1 MNYKK
6 LMMFTMFLLSLSSYG
21 EIRIKENGVYK
32 DSLKNQN
39 SIRLVGNP
47 VHTGYGVKT
56 GVIFDFMKKSE
67 DTKTQPDIIKN
78 KNISLKD
85 AKFTLLGDISNYPNS
100 HRVGIIENS
109 KITFEKG
116 KNYNIKDDPSADF
129 GNKMEVKFGKMIL
142 KNSQI
147 IDEDKATNIEVNAD
161 PNDPEYDGALF
172 FAQKNPKNLTSLSIE
187 RDFPAPLGVYDIKL
201 NGDIKVK
208 FSVVNP
214 SNQKGPGI
222 FHGEGSNPVLKFG
235 KNTRSKFRDL
245 DIFGTPGVDAK
256 GMLFGDVKDIHT
268 IFDEG
273 SEVEMESLSST
284 GANIRFNGGKVKIHS
299 SVNYLNIEAKIFD
312 IGSGII
318 KGKAIFDLKGGAIQ
332 NAESTGIL
340 TANDRD
346 EAKSH
351 HIIDLEM
358 LPESKVDVGMI
369 LNGNVYDNE
378 NPSKILT
385 TILKPEEN
393 RATFRLQFD
402 NNTKLYLK
410 YVNEADLTMKQG
422 SHLYMYREGEE
433 NQKLNS
439 TNKGNPVEMRGKLK
453 LENVNLHFRVNM
465 KDQLSDK
472 MVVKHNTISGTG
484 GTIYVKNSGSTDTT
498 GREKVVLIEAKKGVD
513 SGVKFRLANSVEIGA
528 YEYVLD
534 NSLVGSGR
542 DYYLIGE
549 KAHFIPDVPSNV
561 KNDVPTL
568 LKPGNMKTQKGVS
581 GNSINLQNSNV
592 EISPINS
599 KKYTAELTQG
609 NINLTNSTLWVEQ
622 GRGLKLKNTPI
633 NIKNSSMV
641 INTKDTNSGV
651 KIDAETSTEAILKIE
666 RKNAISNV
674 NHRDLF
680 VNGTFKVIGNKT
692 TPNAITLGKNTVT
705 QIYNPKGDT
714 ALDLRNTSMKIEDGA
729 KLYLE
734 GKRALNSKNSNI
746 SGKGIFHIKGDIIH
760 EGDNGVNLTFEK
772 GSFVESSSIQFDE
785 SNVGSSLRF
794 KSGSELRIS
803 NLSNAKMTFDKGS
816 RIFLY
821 TSKQESEEI
830 RNGDANKSIDQV
842 INEVTLGNN
851 ANTVTLTGVVE
862 MNDVDIYTRVN
873 LKDNLGDHIVV
884 DGDKG
889 LLKGTGATL
898 HLRNTGSLEV
908 DSINR
913 SIRFFTG
920 KLADGFVWKVANPL
934 EVGAYIYDTT
944 LSQTKDDKGITR
956 VTFNLQEKR
965 RRKAKLTSTAMGF
978 MENTYADY
986 FQELGTVDDVFKG
999 MSNIEFTKKDSVW
1012 AKVGGTTLETKEGF
1026 KSNAKSVFVGF
1037 DRQIGQIEDLH
1048 AGVFLGNT
1056 SSSKKYN
1063 IYSGDGKS
1071 EIFHGGAY
1079 LSYRSMLG
1087 DGDFI
1092 LKYSKGKTEYS
1103 VLDTVGD
1110 KISNKYDYSSK
1121 MAAFRFGKKLYPF
1134 SKENLYIEP
1143 AIQVSYGEIDNV
1155 NSTASNG
1162 LNTKI
1167 KTIRTWTTGGDV
1179 KLGFKTNALNTYV
1192 KAGVSKE
1199 FLGDTDFLFNTSG
1212 DERRQVDKGIVT
1224 FGAGL
1229 EYHIGDHSISL
1240 EVVRKESNLLKDFYQ
1255 ASIGYQYKF

>member
-21 EIRIKENGVYK
+21 EIRIKENEVYK

-56 GVIFDFMKKSE
+56 GIIFDFMKKSE
-67 DTKTQPDIIKN
+67 DTKTQPDIIRN

-85 AKFTLLGDISNYPNS
+85 AKFALIGDISNYPNS

-116 KNYNIKDDPSADF
+116 KDYNIKDDPSSEF
-129 GNKMEVKFGKMIL
+129 GNKMEIKFGKVIL

-147 IDEDKATNIEVNAD
+147 IDEDKATNIEINNN
-161 PNDPEYDGALF
+161 PNGPEYGEL
-172 FAQKNPKNLTSLSIE
+172 FAQKNPKNLTGFIIE
-187 RDFPAPLGVYDIKL
+187 RDFPAPLGVYDIKI
-201 NGDIKVK
+201 NGDIKLAITT
-208 FSVVNP
+208 VNP
-214 SNQKGPGI
+214 SNQRG
-222 FHGEGSNPVLKFG
+222 HNLYYGEGATPVLKFG
-235 KNTRSKFRDL
+235 KNTRSKFRTL
-245 DIFGTPGVDAK
+245 EAFAMPGFDAK
-256 GMLFGDVKDIHT
+256 GMVYGDVRDTHV

-273 SEVEMESLSST
+273 SEVEMQDLSVGST
-284 GANIRFNGGKVKIHS
+284 NVIFNGGKVKMHGT
-299 SVNYLNIEAKIFD
+299 VNYLNIETKILENTA
-312 IGSGII
+312 GII
-318 KGKAIFDLKGGAIQ
+318 KGKAVFDLKGGSIE
-332 NAESTGIL
+332 NSESTNFF
-340 TANDRD
+340 TASDRS
-346 EAKSH
+346 ESLSH
-351 HIIDLEM
+351 HLIDLEM

-369 LNGNVYDNE
+369 LNGNDYDNE
-378 NPSKILT
+378 NPSKIFT
-385 TILKPEEN
+385 TILKPEED
-393 RATFRLQFD
+393 RAPFRLQFD

-410 YVNEADLTMKQG
+410 YVNESDLTMKQG
-422 SHLYMYREGEE
+422 SHLYMYREAEE

-453 LENVNLHFRVNM
+453 LENANLHFRVNM
-465 KDQLSDK
+465 KDKLSDK

-513 SGVKFRLANSVEIGA
+513 SGVKFRLANNVEIGA

-542 DYYLIGE
+542 EYYLIGE
-549 KAHFIPDVPSNV
+549 KAHIIPDVPSNV
-561 KNDVPTL
+561 KNDVPAL
-568 LKPGNMKTQKGVS
+568 SKPSMKTQKGVS
-581 GNSINLQNSNV
+581 GNSINLQNSNL
-592 EISPINS
+592 EILPINS
-599 KKYTAELTQG
+599 KNYTAELTQG
-609 NINLTNSTLWVEQ
+609 NINLTNSTLWIEQ

-651 KIDAETSTEAILKIE
+651 KIDAETSTGAILKVE
-666 RKNAISNV
+666 RTSANANA

-680 VNGTFKVIGNKT
+680 VNGTFKIIGNKT

-729 KLYLE
+729 KLYLD

-746 SGKGIFHIKGDIIH
+746 SGKGVFHIKGDMIH
-760 EGDNGVNLTFEK
+760 EGDNGVNLTLEN
-772 GSFVESSSIQFDE
+772 GSFIESSSIQFDE

-816 RIFLY
+816 RVFLY
-821 TSKQESEEI
+821 TSNQEAEEI
-830 RNGDANKSIDQV
+830 KNGDANKSIDQV
-842 INEVTLGNN
+842 INSITLGNN

-862 MNDVDIYTRVN
+862 MNDIDIYTRVN
-873 LKDNLGDHIVV
+873 LKDNLGDHIVI

-908 DSINR
+908 DNISR
-913 SIRFFTG
+913 SVRFFTG
-920 KLADGFVWKVANPL
+920 KLADGFVWKVAHPL
-934 EVGAYIYDTT
+934 EVGAYVYDTT

-956 VTFNLQEKR
+956 VTFNLKEQR
-965 RRKAKLTSTAMGF
+965 RRQAKLTSTAKGF

-1012 AKVGGTTLETKEGF
+1012 AKVSGTTLETKEGF
-1026 KSNAKSVFVGF
+1026 KSNAKSVYVGF

-1048 AGVFLGNT
+1048 AGIFLGNT
-1056 SSSKKYN
+1056 SASKKYD

-1071 EIFHGGAY
+1071 QIFHGGAY

-1092 LKYSKGKTEYS
+1092 LKYSKGKTEYG

-1121 MAAFRFGKKLYPF
+1121 MAAFRFGRKFYPF

-1212 DERRQVDKGIVT
+1212 DERRQVDKGIAT

>member
-21 EIRIKENGVYK
+21 EIRIKENEVYK

-56 GVIFDFMKKSE
+56 GIIFDFMKKSE
-67 DTKTQPDIIKN
+67 DTKTQPDIIRN

-85 AKFTLLGDISNYPNS
+85 AKFALIGDISNYPNS

-116 KNYNIKDDPSADF
+116 KDYNIKDDSSSEF
-129 GNKMEVKFGKMIL
+129 GNKMEIKFGKVIL

-147 IDEDKATNIEVNAD
+147 IDEDKATNIEIYNN
-161 PNDPEYDGALF
+161 PNGPEYGEL
-172 FAQKNPKNLTSLSIE
+172 FAQKNPKNLTGFIIE
-187 RDFPAPLGVYDIKL
+187 RDFPAPLGVYDIKI
-201 NGDIKVK
+201 NGDIKLDITT
-208 FSVVNP
+208 VNSSNPRGP
-214 SNQKGPGI
+214 SLYY
-222 FHGEGSNPVLKFG
+222 GEGATPVLKFG
-235 KNTRSKFRDL
+235 KNTRSKFRTL
-245 DIFGTPGVDAK
+245 EAFAMPGFDAK
-256 GMLFGDVKDIHT
+256 GMVYGDVRDTHV

-273 SEVEMESLSST
+273 SEVEMQDLSVGST
-284 GANIRFNGGKVKIHS
+284 NVIFNGGKVKMHGT
-299 SVNYLNIEAKIFD
+299 VNYLNIETKILENTA
-312 IGSGII
+312 GII
-318 KGKAIFDLKGGAIQ
+318 KGKAVFDLKGGSIE
-332 NAESTGIL
+332 NSESANFF
-340 TANDRD
+340 TASDRS
-346 EAKSH
+346 ESLSH
-351 HIIDLEM
+351 HLIDLEM

-369 LNGNVYDNE
+369 LNGNDYDNE
-378 NPSKILT
+378 NPSKIFT
-385 TILKPEEN
+385 TNLKPEED
-393 RATFRLQFD
+393 RAPFRLQFD

-410 YVNEADLTMKQG
+410 YVNESDLTMKQG
-422 SHLYMYREGEE
+422 SHLYMYREAEE

-453 LENVNLHFRVNM
+453 LENANLHFRVNM
-465 KDQLSDK
+465 KDKLSDK

-513 SGVKFRLANSVEIGA
+513 SGVKFRLANNVEIGA

-542 DYYLIGE
+542 EYYLIGE
-549 KAHFIPDVPSNV
+549 KAHIIPDVPSNV
-561 KNDVPTL
+561 KNDVPAL
-568 LKPGNMKTQKGVS
+568 SKPSMKTQKGVS
-581 GNSINLQNSNV
+581 GNSINLQNSNL
-592 EISPINS
+592 EILPINS
-599 KKYTAELTQG
+599 KNYTAELTQG

-651 KIDAETSTEAILKIE
+651 KIDAETSTGAILKIE

-729 KLYLE
+729 KLYLD

-746 SGKGIFHIKGDIIH
+746 SGKGVFHIKGDMIH
-760 EGDNGVNLTFEK
+760 EGDNGVNLTFEN
-772 GSFVESSSIQFDE
+772 GSFIESSSIQFDE

-816 RIFLY
+816 RVFLY
-821 TSKQESEEI
+821 TSNQEAEEI
-830 RNGDANKSIDQV
+830 KNGDANKSIDQV
-842 INEVTLGNN
+842 INGITLGNN
-851 ANTVTLTGVVE
+851 ANTVTLIGVVE

-873 LKDNLGDHIVV
+873 LKDNLGDHIVI

-889 LLKGTGATL
+889 LLRGTGATL
-898 HLRNTGSLEV
+898 HRRNTGSLEV
-908 DSINR
+908 DNISR
-913 SIRFFTG
+913 SVRFFTG
-920 KLADGFVWKVANPL
+920 KLADGFVWKVAHPL
-934 EVGAYIYDTT
+934 EVGAYVYDTT

-956 VTFNLQEKR
+956 VTFNLKEQR
-965 RRKAKLTSTAMGF
+965 RRQAKLTSTAKGF

-1026 KSNAKSVFVGF
+1026 KSNAKSVYVGF

-1048 AGVFLGNT
+1048 AGIFLGNT
-1056 SSSKKYN
+1056 SASKKYD

-1071 EIFHGGAY
+1071 QIFHGGAY

-1121 MAAFRFGKKLYPF
+1121 MAAFRFGRKFYPF

-1212 DERRQVDKGIVT
+1212 DERRQVDKGIAT

>member
-21 EIRIKENGVYK
+21 EIRIKENEVYK

-67 DTKTQPDIIKN
+67 DTKTQPDIIRN

-85 AKFTLLGDISNYPNS
+85 AKFALIGDISNYPNS

-116 KNYNIKDDPSADF
+116 KDYNIKDIPSSEF
-129 GNKMEVKFGKMIL
+129 GNKMEIKFGKVIL

-147 IDEDKATNIEVNAD
+147 IDEDKATNIEINNN
-161 PNDPEYDGALF
+161 PNGPEYGGEL
-172 FAQKNPKNLTSLSIE
+172 FAQKNPKNLTGFIIE
-187 RDFPAPLGVYDIKL
+187 RDFPAPLGVYDIKI
-201 NGDIKVK
+201 NGDIKLDITT
-208 FSVVNP
+208 VNP
-214 SNQKGPGI
+214 SNQRGPSLYY
-222 FHGEGSNPVLKFG
+222 GEGATPVLKFG
-235 KNTRSKFRDL
+235 KNTRSKFRTL
-245 DIFGTPGVDAK
+245 QAFAMPGFDAK
-256 GMLFGDVKDIHT
+256 GMVYGDVRDTHV

-273 SEVEMESLSST
+273 SEVEMEDLDVAGT
-284 GANIRFNGGKVKIHS
+284 NVIFNGGKVKIHS
-299 SVNYLNIEAKIFD
+299 SVNYLNIETRILENTA
-312 IGSGII
+312 GII
-318 KGKAIFDLKGGAIQ
+318 KGKAVFDLKGGSIE
-332 NAESTGIL
+332 NSESANFL
-340 TANDRD
+340 TASDRS
-346 EAKSH
+346 EALSH
-351 HIIDLEM
+351 HLIDLEM
-358 LPESKVDVGMI
+358 LPESKVDIGMI
-369 LNGNVYDNE
+369 LNGNDYDSE
-378 NPSKILT
+378 NPSKIFT
-385 TILKPEEN
+385 TNLKPEED
-393 RATFRLQFD
+393 RAPFRLQFD

-410 YVNEADLTMKQG
+410 YVNESDLTMKQG

-433 NQKLNS
+433 NEKLSS

-453 LENVNLHFRVNM
+453 LENANLHFRVNM

-472 MVVKHNTISGTG
+472 MIVKHNTISGTG

-513 SGVKFRLANSVEIGA
+513 SGVKFRLANNVEIGA

-542 DYYLIGE
+542 EYYLIGE
-549 KAHFIPDVPSNV
+549 KAHIIPDVPSNV
-561 KNDVPTL
+561 KNDVPAL
-568 LKPGNMKTQKGVS
+568 SKPSMKTQKGVS
-581 GNSINLQNSNV
+581 GNSINLQNSNL
-592 EISPINS
+592 EILPINS
-599 KKYTAELTQG
+599 KNYTAELTQG

-651 KIDAETSTEAILKIE
+651 KIDAETSTGAILKIE

-816 RIFLY
+816 RVFLY
-821 TSKQESEEI
+821 TSNQEAEEI
-830 RNGDANKSIDQV
+830 KNGDANKSIDQV
-842 INEVTLGNN
+842 INGITLGNN

-862 MNDVDIYTRVN
+862 MNDVDIYTRIN
-873 LKDNLGDHIVV
+873 LKDNLGDHIVI

-908 DSINR
+908 DNISR
-913 SIRFFTG
+913 SVRFFTG
-920 KLADGFVWKVANPL
+920 KLADGFVWKVAHPL
-934 EVGAYIYDTT
+934 EVGAYVYDTT

-956 VTFNLQEKR
+956 VTFNLKEQR
-965 RRKAKLTSTAMGF
+965 RRQAKLTSTAKGF

-1026 KSNAKSVFVGF
+1026 KSNAKSVYVGF

-1048 AGVFLGNT
+1048 AGIFLGNT
-1056 SSSKKYN
+1056 SASKKYD

-1071 EIFHGGAY
+1071 QIFHGGAY

-1092 LKYSKGKTEYS
+1092 LKYSKGKTEYG

-1121 MAAFRFGKKLYPF
+1121 MVAFRFGKKLYPF

-1143 AIQVSYGEIDNV
+1143 AIQVSYGEINNV

-1240 EVVRKESNLLKDFYQ
+1240 EIVRKESNLLKDFYQ

>member
-21 EIRIKENGVYK
+21 KIRIKENEVYK

-39 SIRLVGNP
+39 NIRLVGNP
-47 VHTGYGVKT
+47 VYVGYGVKT

-67 DTKTQPDIIKN
+67 DTKTQPDIIRN

-85 AKFTLLGDISNYPNS
+85 AKFALIGDISNYPNS

-116 KNYNIKDDPSADF
+116 KDYNIKDIPSSEF
-129 GNKMEVKFGKMIL
+129 GNKMEIKFGKVIL

-147 IDEDKATNIEVNAD
+147 IDEDKATNIEINNN
-161 PNDPEYDGALF
+161 PNGPEYGGEL
-172 FAQKNPKNLTSLSIE
+172 FAQKNPKNLTGFIIE
-187 RDFPAPLGVYDIKL
+187 RDFPAPLGVYDIKI
-201 NGDIKVK
+201 NGDIKLDITT
-208 FSVVNP
+208 VNP
-214 SNQKGPGI
+214 SNQRG
-222 FHGEGSNPVLKFG
+222 HNLYYGEGATPVLKFG
-235 KNTRSKFRDL
+235 KNTRSKFRTL
-245 DIFGTPGVDAK
+245 QAFAMPGFDAK
-256 GMLFGDVKDIHT
+256 GMVYGDVRDTHV

-273 SEVEMESLSST
+273 SEVEMEDLDVAGT
-284 GANIRFNGGKVKIHS
+284 NVIFNGGKVKIHS
-299 SVNYLNIEAKIFD
+299 SVNYLNIETRILENTA
-312 IGSGII
+312 GII
-318 KGKAIFDLKGGAIQ
+318 KGKAVFDLKGGSIE
-332 NAESTGIL
+332 NSESANFL
-340 TANDRD
+340 TASDRS
-346 EAKSH
+346 EALSH
-351 HIIDLEM
+351 HLIDLEM
-358 LPESKVDVGMI
+358 LPESKVDIGMI
-369 LNGNVYDNE
+369 LNGNDYDSE
-378 NPSKILT
+378 NPSKIFT
-385 TILKPEEN
+385 TNLKPEED
-393 RATFRLQFD
+393 RAPFRLQFD

-410 YVNEADLTMKQG
+410 YVNESDLTMKQG

-433 NQKLNS
+433 NEKLSS

-453 LENVNLHFRVNM
+453 LENANLHFRVNM

-472 MVVKHNTISGTG
+472 MIVKHNTISGTG

-542 DYYLIGE
+542 EYYLIGE
-549 KAHFIPDVPSNV
+549 KAHIIPDVPSNV

-568 LKPGNMKTQKGVS
+568 LKPGNIKTQKGVS
-581 GNSINLQNSNV
+581 GNSINLQNNNL
-592 EISPINS
+592 EILPINS
-599 KKYTAELTQG
+599 KNYTAELTGG

-633 NIKNSSMV
+633 TIKDSAML

-651 KIDAETSTEAILKIE
+651 KIDAETSTGAILKVE
-666 RKNAISNV
+666 RTSANANA

-705 QIYNPKGDT
+705 QIYNPKGDI

-729 KLYLE
+729 KLYLD

-746 SGKGIFHIKGDIIH
+746 SGKGVFHIKGDMIH
-760 EGDNGVNLTFEK
+760 EGDNGVNLTLEN
-772 GSFVESSSIQFDE
+772 GSFIESSSIQFDE

-816 RIFLY
+816 RVFLY
-821 TSKQESEEI
+821 TSNQEAEEI
-830 RNGDANKSIDQV
+830 KNGDANKKIDQI
-842 INEVTLGNN
+842 INGITLGNN

-873 LKDNLGDHIVV
+873 LKDNLGDHIVI

-908 DSINR
+908 DNISR
-913 SIRFFTG
+913 SVRFFTG
-920 KLADGFVWKVANPL
+920 KLADGFVWKVAHPL
-934 EVGAYIYDTT
+934 EVGAYVYDTT

-956 VTFNLQEKR
+956 VTFNLKEQR
-965 RRKAKLTSTAMGF
+965 RRQAKLTSTAKGF

-1026 KSNAKSVFVGF
+1026 KSNAKSVYVGF
-1037 DRQIGQIEDLH
+1037 DRQIGQIENLH
-1048 AGVFLGNT
+1048 AGIFLGNT
-1056 SSSKKYN
+1056 SASKKYD

-1071 EIFHGGAY
+1071 QIFHGGAY

-1092 LKYSKGKTEYS
+1092 LKYSKGKTEYG

-1199 FLGDTDFLFNTSG
+1199 FLEDTDFLFNTSG

-1240 EVVRKESNLLKDFYQ
+1240 EIVRKESNLLKDFYQ

>member
-21 EIRIKENGVYK
+21 EIRIKENEVYK

-56 GVIFDFMKKSE
+56 GIIFDFMKKSE
-67 DTKTQPDIIKN
+67 DTKTQPDIIRN

-85 AKFTLLGDISNYPNS
+85 AKFALIGDISNYPNS

-116 KNYNIKDDPSADF
+116 KDYNIKDDPSSEF
-129 GNKMEVKFGKMIL
+129 GNKMEIKFGKVIL

-147 IDEDKATNIEVNAD
+147 IDEDKATNIEINNN
-161 PNDPEYDGALF
+161 PNGPEYGEL
-172 FAQKNPKNLTSLSIE
+172 FAQKNPKNLTGFIIE
-187 RDFPAPLGVYDIKL
+187 RDFPAPLGVYDIKI
-201 NGDIKVK
+201 NGDIKLAITT
-208 FSVVNP
+208 VNP
-214 SNQKGPGI
+214 SNQRG
-222 FHGEGSNPVLKFG
+222 HNLYYGEGATPVLKFG
-235 KNTRSKFRDL
+235 KNTRSKFRTL
-245 DIFGTPGVDAK
+245 EAFAMPGFDAK
-256 GMLFGDVKDIHT
+256 GMVYGDVRDTHV

-273 SEVEMESLSST
+273 SEVEMQDLSVGST
-284 GANIRFNGGKVKIHS
+284 NVIFNGGKVKIHS
-299 SVNYLNIEAKIFD
+299 SVNYLNIETRILENTA
-312 IGSGII
+312 GII
-318 KGKAIFDLKGGAIQ
+318 KGKAVFDLKGGSIE
-332 NAESTGIL
+332 NSESTNFF
-340 TANDRD
+340 TASDRS
-346 EAKSH
+346 ESLSH
-351 HIIDLEM
+351 HLIDLEM

-369 LNGNVYDNE
+369 LNGNDYDSE
-378 NPSKILT
+378 NPSKIFT
-385 TILKPEEN
+385 TNLKPEED
-393 RATFRLQFD
+393 RAPFRLQFD

-410 YVNEADLTMKQG
+410 YVNESDLTMKQG
-422 SHLYMYREGEE
+422 SHLYMYREAEE

-453 LENVNLHFRVNM
+453 LENANLHFRVNM
-465 KDQLSDK
+465 KDKLSDK

-513 SGVKFRLANSVEIGA
+513 SGVKFRLANNVEIGA

-542 DYYLIGE
+542 EYYLIGE
-549 KAHFIPDVPSNV
+549 KAHIIPDVPSNV
-561 KNDVPTL
+561 KNDVPAL
-568 LKPGNMKTQKGVS
+568 SKPSMKTQKGVS
-581 GNSINLQNSNV
+581 GNSINLQNSNL
-592 EISPINS
+592 EILPINS
-599 KKYTAELTQG
+599 KNYTAELTQG

-651 KIDAETSTEAILKIE
+651 KIDAETSTGAILKVE
-666 RKNAISNV
+666 RTSANANA

-729 KLYLE
+729 KLYLD

-746 SGKGIFHIKGDIIH
+746 SGKGVFHIKGDMIH

-816 RIFLY
+816 RVFLY
-821 TSKQESEEI
+821 TSNQEAEEI
-830 RNGDANKSIDQV
+830 KNGDANKSIDQV
-842 INEVTLGNN
+842 INSITLGNN

-873 LKDNLGDHIVV
+873 LKDNLGDHIVI

-908 DSINR
+908 DNISR
-913 SIRFFTG
+913 SVRFFTG
-920 KLADGFVWKVANPL
+920 KLADGFVWKVAHPL
-934 EVGAYIYDTT
+934 EVGAYVYDTT

-956 VTFNLQEKR
+956 VTFNLKEQR
-965 RRKAKLTSTAMGF
+965 RRQAKLTSTAKGF

-1026 KSNAKSVFVGF
+1026 KSNAKSVYVGF

-1048 AGVFLGNT
+1048 AGIFLGNT
-1056 SSSKKYN
+1056 SASKKYD

-1071 EIFHGGAY
+1071 QIFHGGAY
-1079 LSYRSMLG
+1079 LSYRSVLG

-1092 LKYSKGKTEYS
+1092 LKYSKGKTEYG

-1121 MAAFRFGKKLYPF
+1121 MAAFRFGRKFYPF

-1167 KTIRTWTTGGDV
+1167 KTIRTWTTGGDI

-1212 DERRQVDKGIVT
+1212 DERRQVDKGIAT

>member
-21 EIRIKENGVYK
+21 EIRIKENEVYK

-56 GVIFDFMKKSE
+56 GIIFDFMKKSE
-67 DTKTQPDIIKN
+67 DTKTQPDIIRN

-85 AKFTLLGDISNYPNS
+85 AKFALIGDISNYPNS

-116 KNYNIKDDPSADF
+116 KDYNIKDNSSAEF
-129 GNKMEVKFGKMIL
+129 GNKMEIKFGKVIL

-147 IDEDKATNIEVNAD
+147 IDEDKATNIEINNN
-161 PNDPEYDGALF
+161 PNGPEYGGEL
-172 FAQKNPKNLTSLSIE
+172 FAQKNPKNLTGFIIE
-187 RDFPAPLGVYDIKL
+187 RDFPAPLGVYDIKI
-201 NGDIKVK
+201 NGDIKLAITT
-208 FSVVNP
+208 VNP
-214 SNQKGPGI
+214 SNQRG
-222 FHGEGSNPVLKFG
+222 HNLYYGEGATPVLKFG
-235 KNTRSKFRDL
+235 KNTRSKFRTL
-245 DIFGTPGVDAK
+245 EAFAMPGFDAK
-256 GMLFGDVKDIHT
+256 GMVYGDVRDTHV

-273 SEVEMESLSST
+273 SEVEMQDLSVGST
-284 GANIRFNGGKVKIHS
+284 NVIFNGGKVKMHGT
-299 SVNYLNIEAKIFD
+299 VNYLNIETKILENTA
-312 IGSGII
+312 GII
-318 KGKAIFDLKGGAIQ
+318 KGKAVFDLKGGSIE
-332 NAESTGIL
+332 NSESTNFF
-340 TANDRD
+340 TASDRS
-346 EAKSH
+346 ESLSH
-351 HIIDLEM
+351 HLIDLEM

-369 LNGNVYDNE
+369 LNGNDYDNE

-385 TILKPEEN
+385 TILKPEED
-393 RATFRLQFD
+393 RAPFRLQFD

-410 YVNEADLTMKQG
+410 YVNESDLTMKQG
-422 SHLYMYREGEE
+422 SHLYMYREAEE

-453 LENVNLHFRVNM
+453 LENANLHFRVNM
-465 KDQLSDK
+465 KDKLSDK

-513 SGVKFRLANSVEIGA
+513 SGVKFRLANNVEIGA

-542 DYYLIGE
+542 EYYLIGE
-549 KAHFIPDVPSNV
+549 KAHIIPDVPSNV
-561 KNDVPTL
+561 KNDVPAL
-568 LKPGNMKTQKGVS
+568 SKPSMKTQKGVS
-581 GNSINLQNSNV
+581 GNSINLQNSNL
-592 EISPINS
+592 EILPINS
-599 KKYTAELTQG
+599 KNYTAELTQG

-651 KIDAETSTEAILKIE
+651 KIDAETSTGAILKVE
-666 RKNAISNV
+666 RTSANANA

-729 KLYLE
+729 KLYLD

-746 SGKGIFHIKGDIIH
+746 SGKGVFHIKGDMIH
-760 EGDNGVNLTFEK
+760 EGDNGVNLTLEN
-772 GSFVESSSIQFDE
+772 GSFIESSSIQFDE

-816 RIFLY
+816 RVFLY
-821 TSKQESEEI
+821 TSNQEAEEI
-830 RNGDANKSIDQV
+830 KNGDANKSIDQV
-842 INEVTLGNN
+842 INGITLGNN

-873 LKDNLGDHIVV
+873 LKDNLGDHIVI

-908 DSINR
+908 DNISR
-913 SIRFFTG
+913 SVRFFTG
-920 KLADGFVWKVANPL
+920 KLADGFVWKVAHPL
-934 EVGAYIYDTT
+934 EVGAYVYDTT

-956 VTFNLQEKR
+956 VTFNLKEQR
-965 RRKAKLTSTAMGF
+965 RRQAKLTSTAKGF

-1026 KSNAKSVFVGF
+1026 KSNAKSVYVGF

-1048 AGVFLGNT
+1048 AGIFLGNT
-1056 SSSKKYN
+1056 SASKKYD

-1071 EIFHGGAY
+1071 QIFHGGAY

-1092 LKYSKGKTEYS
+1092 LKYSKGKTEYG

-1121 MAAFRFGKKLYPF
+1121 MAAFRFGRKFYPF

-1212 DERRQVDKGIVT
+1212 DERRQVDKGIAT

>member
-116 KNYNIKDDPSADF
+116 KNYNIKDDPSSEF
-129 GNKMEVKFGKMIL
+129 GNKIEIKFGKVIL

-147 IDEDKATNIEVNAD
+147 IDEDKATNIEINNN
-161 PNDPEYDGALF
+161 PNGPEYGEL
-172 FAQKNPKNLTSLSIE
+172 FAQKNPKNLTGFIIE
-187 RDFPAPLGVYDIKL
+187 RDFPAPLGVYDIKI
-201 NGDIKVK
+201 NGDIKLAITT
-208 FSVVNP
+208 VNP
-214 SNQKGPGI
+214 SNQRG
-222 FHGEGSNPVLKFG
+222 HNLYYGEGATPVLKFG
-235 KNTRSKFRDL
+235 KNTRSKFRTL
-245 DIFGTPGVDAK
+245 EAFAMPGFDAK
-256 GMLFGDVKDIHT
+256 GMVYGDVRDTHV

-273 SEVEMESLSST
+273 SEVEMQDLSVGST
-284 GANIRFNGGKVKIHS
+284 NVIFNGGKVKMHGT
-299 SVNYLNIEAKIFD
+299 VNYLNIETKILENTA
-312 IGSGII
+312 GII
-318 KGKAIFDLKGGAIQ
+318 KGKAVFDLKGGSIE
-332 NAESTGIL
+332 NSESTNFF
-340 TANDRD
+340 TASDRS
-346 EAKSH
+346 ESLSH
-351 HIIDLEM
+351 HLIDLEM

-369 LNGNVYDNE
+369 LNGNDYDNE

-385 TILKPEEN
+385 TNLKPEED
-393 RATFRLQFD
+393 RAPFRLQFD

-410 YVNEADLTMKQG
+410 YVNESDLTMKQG
-422 SHLYMYREGEE
+422 SHLYMYREAEE

-453 LENVNLHFRVNM
+453 LENANLHFRVNM
-465 KDQLSDK
+465 KDKLSDK

-513 SGVKFRLANSVEIGA
+513 SGVKFRLANNVEIGA

-542 DYYLIGE
+542 EYYLIGE
-549 KAHFIPDVPSNV
+549 KAHIIPDVPSNV
-561 KNDVPTL
+561 KNDVPAL
-568 LKPGNMKTQKGVS
+568 SKPSMKTQKGVS
-581 GNSINLQNSNV
+581 GNSINLQNSNL
-592 EISPINS
+592 EILPINS
-599 KKYTAELTQG
+599 KNYTAELTQG

-651 KIDAETSTEAILKIE
+651 KIDAETSTGAILKVE
-666 RKNAISNV
+666 RTSANANA

-729 KLYLE
+729 KLYLD

-746 SGKGIFHIKGDIIH
+746 SGKGVFHIKGDMIH
-760 EGDNGVNLTFEK
+760 EGDNGVNLTLEN
-772 GSFVESSSIQFDE
+772 GSFIESSSIQFDE

-816 RIFLY
+816 RVFLY
-821 TSKQESEEI
+821 TSNQEAEEI
-830 RNGDANKSIDQV
+830 KNGDANKSIDQV
-842 INEVTLGNN
+842 INGITLGNN

-873 LKDNLGDHIVV
+873 LKDNLGDHIVI

-908 DSINR
+908 DNISR
-913 SIRFFTG
+913 SVRFFTG
-920 KLADGFVWKVANPL
+920 KLADGFVWKVAHPL
-934 EVGAYIYDTT
+934 EVGAYVYDTT

-956 VTFNLQEKR
+956 VTFNLKEQR
-965 RRKAKLTSTAMGF
+965 RRQAKLTSTAKGF

-986 FQELGTVDDVFKG
+986 FQELGTVDDIFKG

-1092 LKYSKGKTEYS
+1092 LKYSKGKTEYG

-1240 EVVRKESNLLKDFYQ
+1240 EIVRKESNLLKDFYQ

>member
-21 EIRIKENGVYK
+21 EIRIKENEVYK

-56 GVIFDFMKKSE
+56 GIIFDFMKKSE
-67 DTKTQPDIIKN
+67 DTKTQPDIIRN

-85 AKFTLLGDISNYPNS
+85 AKFALIGDISNYPNS

-116 KNYNIKDDPSADF
+116 KDYNIKDDPSSEF
-129 GNKMEVKFGKMIL
+129 GNKMEIKFGKVIL

-147 IDEDKATNIEVNAD
+147 IDEDKATNIEINNN
-161 PNDPEYDGALF
+161 PNGPEYGEL
-172 FAQKNPKNLTSLSIE
+172 FAQKNPKNLTGFIIE
-187 RDFPAPLGVYDIKL
+187 RDFPAPLGVYDIKI
-201 NGDIKVK
+201 NGDIKLAITT
-208 FSVVNP
+208 VNP
-214 SNQKGPGI
+214 SNQRG
-222 FHGEGSNPVLKFG
+222 HNLYYGEGATPVLKFG
-235 KNTRSKFRDL
+235 KNTRSKFRTL
-245 DIFGTPGVDAK
+245 EAFAMPGFDAK
-256 GMLFGDVKDIHT
+256 GMVYGDVRDTHV

-273 SEVEMESLSST
+273 SEVEMQDLSVGST
-284 GANIRFNGGKVKIHS
+284 NVIFNGGKVKMHGT
-299 SVNYLNIEAKIFD
+299 VNYLNIETKILENTA
-312 IGSGII
+312 GII
-318 KGKAIFDLKGGAIQ
+318 KGKAVFDLKGGSIE
-332 NAESTGIL
+332 NSESTNFF
-340 TANDRD
+340 TASDRS
-346 EAKSH
+346 ESLSH
-351 HIIDLEM
+351 HLIDLEM

-369 LNGNVYDNE
+369 LNGNDYDNE
-378 NPSKILT
+378 NPSKIFT
-385 TILKPEEN
+385 TILKPEED
-393 RATFRLQFD
+393 RAPFRLQFD

-410 YVNEADLTMKQG
+410 YVNESDLTMKQG

-453 LENVNLHFRVNM
+453 LENANLHFRVNM
-465 KDQLSDK
+465 KDKLSDK

-513 SGVKFRLANSVEIGA
+513 SGVKFRLANNVEIGA

-542 DYYLIGE
+542 EYYLIGE
-549 KAHFIPDVPSNV
+549 KAHIIPDVPSNV
-561 KNDVPTL
+561 KNDVPAL
-568 LKPGNMKTQKGVS
+568 SKPSMKTQKGVS
-581 GNSINLQNSNV
+581 GNSINLQNSNL
-592 EISPINS
+592 EILPINS
-599 KKYTAELTQG
+599 KNYTAELTQG
-609 NINLTNSTLWVEQ
+609 NINLTNSTLWIEQ

-651 KIDAETSTEAILKIE
+651 KIDAETSTGAILKVE
-666 RKNAISNV
+666 RTSANANA

-680 VNGTFKVIGNKT
+680 VNGTFKIIGNKT

-729 KLYLE
+729 KLYLD

-746 SGKGIFHIKGDIIH
+746 SGKGVFHIKGDMIH
-760 EGDNGVNLTFEK
+760 EGDNGVNLTLEN
-772 GSFVESSSIQFDE
+772 GSFIESSSIQFDE

-816 RIFLY
+816 RVFLY
-821 TSKQESEEI
+821 TSNQEAEEI
-830 RNGDANKSIDQV
+830 KNGDANKSIDQV
-842 INEVTLGNN
+842 INSITLGNN

-873 LKDNLGDHIVV
+873 LKDNLGDHIVI

-908 DSINR
+908 DNISR
-913 SIRFFTG
+913 SVRFFTG
-920 KLADGFVWKVANPL
+920 KLADGFVWKVAHPL
-934 EVGAYIYDTT
+934 EVGAYVYDTT

-956 VTFNLQEKR
+956 VTFNLKEQR
-965 RRKAKLTSTAMGF
+965 RRQAKLTSTAKGF

-1026 KSNAKSVFVGF
+1026 KSNAKSVYVGF

-1048 AGVFLGNT
+1048 AGIFLGNT
-1056 SSSKKYN
+1056 SASKKYD

-1071 EIFHGGAY
+1071 QIFHGGAY

-1092 LKYSKGKTEYS
+1092 LKYSKGKTEYG

-1134 SKENLYIEP
+1134 SEEVGYIKNLREDGKID
-1143 AIQVSYGEIDNV
+1143 VSLQPE
-1155 NSTASNG
+1155 
-1162 LNTKI
+1162 
-1167 KTIRTWTTGGDV
+1167 
-1179 KLGFKTNALNTYV
+1179 
-1192 KAGVSKE
+1192 
-1199 FLGDTDFLFNTSG
+1199 
-1212 DERRQVDKGIVT
+1212 
-1224 FGAGL
+1224 
-1229 EYHIGDHSISL
+1229 
-1240 EVVRKESNLLKDFYQ
+1240 
-1255 ASIGYQYKF
+1255 GYQNMDEFKQKILEKLEQGYGLLYLSDESSPEEIKAELQMSKKNFKKAIGGLYKDKIIEILDDRIKLL

>member
-21 EIRIKENGVYK
+21 EIRIKENEVYK

-56 GVIFDFMKKSE
+56 GIIFDFMKKSE
-67 DTKTQPDIIKN
+67 DTKTQPDIIRN

-85 AKFTLLGDISNYPNS
+85 AKFALIGDISNYPNS

-116 KNYNIKDDPSADF
+116 KDYNIKDDPSSEF
-129 GNKMEVKFGKMIL
+129 GNKMEIKFGKVIL

-147 IDEDKATNIEVNAD
+147 IDEDKATNIEINNN
-161 PNDPEYDGALF
+161 PNGPEYGEL
-172 FAQKNPKNLTSLSIE
+172 FAQKNPKNLTGFIIE
-187 RDFPAPLGVYDIKL
+187 RDFPAPLGVYDIKI
-201 NGDIKVK
+201 NGDIKLAITT
-208 FSVVNP
+208 VNP
-214 SNQKGPGI
+214 SNQRG
-222 FHGEGSNPVLKFG
+222 HNLYYGEGATPVLKFG
-235 KNTRSKFRDL
+235 KNTRSKFRTL
-245 DIFGTPGVDAK
+245 EAFAMPGFDAK
-256 GMLFGDVKDIHT
+256 GMVYGDVRDTHV

-273 SEVEMESLSST
+273 SEVEMQDLSVGST
-284 GANIRFNGGKVKIHS
+284 NVIFNGGKVKMHGT
-299 SVNYLNIEAKIFD
+299 VNYLNIETKILENTA
-312 IGSGII
+312 GII
-318 KGKAIFDLKGGAIQ
+318 KGKAVFDLKGGSIE
-332 NAESTGIL
+332 NSESTNFF
-340 TANDRD
+340 TASDRS
-346 EAKSH
+346 ESLSH
-351 HIIDLEM
+351 HLIDLEM

-369 LNGNVYDNE
+369 LNGNDYDNE
-378 NPSKILT
+378 NPSKIFT
-385 TILKPEEN
+385 TILKPEED
-393 RATFRLQFD
+393 RAPFRLQFD

-410 YVNEADLTMKQG
+410 YVNESDLTMKQG
-422 SHLYMYREGEE
+422 SHLYMYREAEE

-453 LENVNLHFRVNM
+453 LENANLHFRVNM
-465 KDQLSDK
+465 KDKLSDK

-513 SGVKFRLANSVEIGA
+513 SGVKFRLANNVEIGA

-542 DYYLIGE
+542 EYYLIGE
-549 KAHFIPDVPSNV
+549 KAHIIPDVPSNV
-561 KNDVPTL
+561 KNDVPAL
-568 LKPGNMKTQKGVS
+568 SKPSMKTQKGVS
-581 GNSINLQNSNV
+581 GNSINLQNSNL
-592 EISPINS
+592 EILPINS
-599 KKYTAELTQG
+599 KNYTAELTQG
-609 NINLTNSTLWVEQ
+609 NINLINSTLWVEQ

-651 KIDAETSTEAILKIE
+651 KIDAETSTGAILKVE
-666 RKNAISNV
+666 RTSANANT

-692 TPNAITLGKNTVT
+692 TPSAISLGKNTVT

-729 KLYLE
+729 KLYLD

-746 SGKGIFHIKGDIIH
+746 SGKGVFHIKGDMIH
-760 EGDNGVNLTFEK
+760 EGDNGVNLTLEN
-772 GSFVESSSIQFDE
+772 GSFIESSSIQFDE

-873 LKDNLGDHIVV
+873 LKDNLGDHIVI

-908 DSINR
+908 DNISR
-913 SIRFFTG
+913 SVRFFTG
-920 KLADGFVWKVANPL
+920 KLADGFVWKVAHPL
-934 EVGAYIYDTT
+934 EVGAYVYDTT

-956 VTFNLQEKR
+956 VTFNLKEQR
-965 RRKAKLTSTAMGF
+965 RRQAKLTSTAKGF

-1026 KSNAKSVFVGF
+1026 KSNAKSVYVGF

-1048 AGVFLGNT
+1048 AGIFLGNT
-1056 SSSKKYN
+1056 SASKKYD

-1071 EIFHGGAY
+1071 QIFHGGAY

-1092 LKYSKGKTEYS
+1092 LKYSKGKTEYG

-1121 MAAFRFGKKLYPF
+1121 MAAFRFGRKFYPF

-1229 EYHIGDHSISL
+1229 EYHMGDHSISL
-1240 EVVRKESNLLKDFYQ
+1240 EIVRKESNLLKDFYQ

>member
-1 MNYKK
+1 
-6 LMMFTMFLLSLSSYG
+6 MFLLSLSSYG
-21 EIRIKENGVYK
+21 EIRIKENEVYK

-56 GVIFDFMKKSE
+56 GIIFDFMKKSE
-67 DTKTQPDIIKN
+67 DTKTQPDIIRN

-85 AKFTLLGDISNYPNS
+85 AKFALIGDISNYPNS

-116 KNYNIKDDPSADF
+116 KDYNIKDDPSSEF
-129 GNKMEVKFGKMIL
+129 GNKMEIKFGKVIL

-147 IDEDKATNIEVNAD
+147 IDEDKATNIEINNN
-161 PNDPEYDGALF
+161 PNGPEYGEL
-172 FAQKNPKNLTSLSIE
+172 FAQKNPKNLTGFIIE
-187 RDFPAPLGVYDIKL
+187 RDFPAPLGVYDIKI
-201 NGDIKVK
+201 NGDIKLAITT
-208 FSVVNP
+208 VNP
-214 SNQKGPGI
+214 SNQRG
-222 FHGEGSNPVLKFG
+222 HNLYYGEGATPVLKFG
-235 KNTRSKFRDL
+235 KNTRSKFRTL
-245 DIFGTPGVDAK
+245 EAFAMPGFDAK
-256 GMLFGDVKDIHT
+256 GMVYGDVRDTHV

-273 SEVEMESLSST
+273 SEVEMQDLSVGST
-284 GANIRFNGGKVKIHS
+284 NVIFNGGKVKMHGT
-299 SVNYLNIEAKIFD
+299 VNYLNIETKILENTA
-312 IGSGII
+312 GII
-318 KGKAIFDLKGGAIQ
+318 KGKAVFDLKGGSIE
-332 NAESTGIL
+332 NSESTNFF
-340 TANDRD
+340 TASDRS
-346 EAKSH
+346 ESLSH
-351 HIIDLEM
+351 HLIDLEM

-369 LNGNVYDNE
+369 LNGNDYDNE

-385 TILKPEEN
+385 TILKPEED
-393 RATFRLQFD
+393 RAPFHLQFD

-410 YVNEADLTMKQG
+410 YVNESDLTMKQG
-422 SHLYMYREGEE
+422 SHLYMYREAEE

-453 LENVNLHFRVNM
+453 LENANLHFRVNM
-465 KDQLSDK
+465 KDKLSDK

-513 SGVKFRLANSVEIGA
+513 SGVKFRLANNVEIGA

-542 DYYLIGE
+542 EYYLIGE
-549 KAHFIPDVPSNV
+549 KAHIIPDVPSNV
-561 KNDVPTL
+561 KNDVPAL
-568 LKPGNMKTQKGVS
+568 SKPSMKTQKGVS
-581 GNSINLQNSNV
+581 GNSINLQNSNL
-592 EISPINS
+592 EILPINS
-599 KKYTAELTQG
+599 KNYTAELTQG

-651 KIDAETSTEAILKIE
+651 KIDAETSTGAILKVE
-666 RKNAISNV
+666 RTSANANT

-729 KLYLE
+729 KLYLD

-746 SGKGIFHIKGDIIH
+746 SGKGVFHIKGDMIH
-760 EGDNGVNLTFEK
+760 EGDNGVNLTLEN
-772 GSFVESSSIQFDE
+772 GSFIESSSIQFDE

-816 RIFLY
+816 RVFLY
-821 TSKQESEEI
+821 TSNQEAEEI
-830 RNGDANKSIDQV
+830 KNGDANKSIDQV
-842 INEVTLGNN
+842 INGITLGNN

-873 LKDNLGDHIVV
+873 LKDNLGDHIVI

-908 DSINR
+908 DNISR
-913 SIRFFTG
+913 SVRFFTG
-920 KLADGFVWKVANPL
+920 KLADGFVWKVAHPL
-934 EVGAYIYDTT
+934 EVGAYVYDTT

-956 VTFNLQEKR
+956 VTFNLKEQR
-965 RRKAKLTSTAMGF
+965 RRQAKLTSTAKGF

-986 FQELGTVDDVFKG
+986 FQELGTVDDIFKG

-1026 KSNAKSVFVGF
+1026 KSNAKSVYVGF

-1048 AGVFLGNT
+1048 AGIFLGNT
-1056 SSSKKYN
+1056 SASKKYD

-1071 EIFHGGAY
+1071 QIFHGGAY

-1092 LKYSKGKTEYS
+1092 LKYSKGKTEYG

-1121 MAAFRFGKKLYPF
+1121 MAAFRFGRKFYPF

-1212 DERRQVDKGIVT
+1212 DERRQVDKGIAT

>member
-6 LMMFTMFLLSLSSYG
+6 LMMFTMFLLSLSSHG

-85 AKFTLLGDISNYPNS
+85 AKFALIGDISNYPNS

-116 KNYNIKDDPSADF
+116 KDYNIKDIPSSEF
-129 GNKMEVKFGKMIL
+129 GNKMEIKFGKVIL

-147 IDEDKATNIEVNAD
+147 IDEDKATNIEINNN
-161 PNDPEYDGALF
+161 PNGPEYGGEL
-172 FAQKNPKNLTSLSIE
+172 FAQKNPKNLTGFIIE
-187 RDFPAPLGVYDIKL
+187 RDFPAPLGVYDIKI
-201 NGDIKVK
+201 NGDIKLDITT
-208 FSVVNP
+208 VNP
-214 SNQKGPGI
+214 SNQRG
-222 FHGEGSNPVLKFG
+222 HNLYYGEGATPVLKFG
-235 KNTRSKFRDL
+235 KNTRSKFRTL
-245 DIFGTPGVDAK
+245 EAFAMPGFDAK
-256 GMLFGDVKDIHT
+256 GMVYGDVRDTHV

-273 SEVEMESLSST
+273 SEVEMEDLDVAGT
-284 GANIRFNGGKVKIHS
+284 NVIFNGGKVKIHS
-299 SVNYLNIEAKIFD
+299 SVNYLNIETRILENTA
-312 IGSGII
+312 GII
-318 KGKAIFDLKGGAIQ
+318 KGKAVFDLKGGSIE
-332 NAESTGIL
+332 NSESANFL
-340 TANDRD
+340 TASDRS
-346 EAKSH
+346 EALSH
-351 HIIDLEM
+351 HLIDLEM
-358 LPESKVDVGMI
+358 LPESKVDIGMI
-369 LNGNVYDNE
+369 LNGNDYDSE
-378 NPSKILT
+378 NPSKIFT
-385 TILKPEEN
+385 TNLKPEED
-393 RATFRLQFD
+393 RAPFRLQFD

-410 YVNEADLTMKQG
+410 YVNESDLTMKQG

-433 NQKLNS
+433 NEKLSS

-453 LENVNLHFRVNM
+453 LENANLHFRVNM

-472 MVVKHNTISGTG
+472 MIVKHNTISGTG

-513 SGVKFRLANSVEIGA
+513 SGVKFRLANNVEIGA

-542 DYYLIGE
+542 EYYLIGE
-549 KAHFIPDVPSNV
+549 KAHIIPDVPSNV
-561 KNDVPTL
+561 KNDVPAL
-568 LKPGNMKTQKGVS
+568 SKPSMKTQKGVS
-581 GNSINLQNSNV
+581 GNSINLQNSNL
-592 EISPINS
+592 EILPINS
-599 KKYTAELTQG
+599 KNYTAELTQG

-651 KIDAETSTEAILKIE
+651 KIDAETSTGAILKVE
-666 RKNAISNV
+666 RTSANANA

-729 KLYLE
+729 KLYLD

-746 SGKGIFHIKGDIIH
+746 SGKGVFHIKGDMIH
-760 EGDNGVNLTFEK
+760 EGDNGVNLTLEN
-772 GSFVESSSIQFDE
+772 GSFIESSSIQFDE

-816 RIFLY
+816 RVFLY
-821 TSKQESEEI
+821 TSNQEAEEI
-830 RNGDANKSIDQV
+830 KNGDANKSIDQV
-842 INEVTLGNN
+842 INGITLGNN

-862 MNDVDIYTRVN
+862 MNDVDIYTRIN
-873 LKDNLGDHIVV
+873 LKDNLGDHIVI

-908 DSINR
+908 DNISR
-913 SIRFFTG
+913 SVRFFTG
-920 KLADGFVWKVANPL
+920 KLADGFVWKVAHPL
-934 EVGAYIYDTT
+934 EVGAYVYDTT

-956 VTFNLQEKR
+956 VTFNLKEQR
-965 RRKAKLTSTAMGF
+965 RRQAKLTSTAKGF

-1026 KSNAKSVFVGF
+1026 KSNAKSVYVGF

-1048 AGVFLGNT
+1048 AGIFLGNT
-1056 SSSKKYN
+1056 SASKKYD

-1071 EIFHGGAY
+1071 QIFHGGAY

-1143 AIQVSYGEIDNV
+1143 AIQVSYGEINNV

-1240 EVVRKESNLLKDFYQ
+1240 EIVRKESNLLKDFYQ

>member
-21 EIRIKENGVYK
+21 EIRIKENEVYK

-56 GVIFDFMKKSE
+56 GIIFDFMKKSE
-67 DTKTQPDIIKN
+67 DTKTQPDIIRN

-85 AKFTLLGDISNYPNS
+85 AKFALIGDISNYPNS

-116 KNYNIKDDPSADF
+116 KDYNIKDDPSSEF
-129 GNKMEVKFGKMIL
+129 GNKMEIKFGKVIL

-147 IDEDKATNIEVNAD
+147 IDEDKATNIEINNN
-161 PNDPEYDGALF
+161 PNGPEYGEL
-172 FAQKNPKNLTSLSIE
+172 FAQKNPKNLTGFIIE
-187 RDFPAPLGVYDIKL
+187 RDFPAPLGVYDIKI
-201 NGDIKVK
+201 NGDIKLAITT
-208 FSVVNP
+208 VNP
-214 SNQKGPGI
+214 SNQRG
-222 FHGEGSNPVLKFG
+222 HNLYYGEGATPVLKFG
-235 KNTRSKFRDL
+235 KNTRSKFRTL
-245 DIFGTPGVDAK
+245 EAFAMPGFDAK
-256 GMLFGDVKDIHT
+256 GMVYGDVRDTHV

-273 SEVEMESLSST
+273 SEVEMQDLSVGST
-284 GANIRFNGGKVKIHS
+284 NVIFNGGKVKMHGT
-299 SVNYLNIEAKIFD
+299 VNYLNIETKILENTA
-312 IGSGII
+312 GII
-318 KGKAIFDLKGGAIQ
+318 KGKAVFDLKGGSIE
-332 NAESTGIL
+332 NSESTNFF
-340 TANDRD
+340 TASDRS
-346 EAKSH
+346 ESLSH
-351 HIIDLEM
+351 HLIDLEM

-369 LNGNVYDNE
+369 LNGNDYDNE

-385 TILKPEEN
+385 TILKPEED
-393 RATFRLQFD
+393 RAPFRLQFD

-410 YVNEADLTMKQG
+410 YVNESDLTMKQG
-422 SHLYMYREGEE
+422 SHLYMYREVEE

-453 LENVNLHFRVNM
+453 LENANLHFRVNM
-465 KDQLSDK
+465 KDKLSDK

-513 SGVKFRLANSVEIGA
+513 SGVKFRLANNVEIGA

-542 DYYLIGE
+542 EYYLIGE
-549 KAHFIPDVPSNV
+549 KAHIIPDVPSNV
-561 KNDVPTL
+561 KNDVPAL
-568 LKPGNMKTQKGVS
+568 SKPSMKTQKGVS
-581 GNSINLQNSNV
+581 GNSINLQNSNL
-592 EISPINS
+592 EILPINS
-599 KKYTAELTQG
+599 KNYTAELTQG

-651 KIDAETSTEAILKIE
+651 KINAETSTGAILKVE
-666 RKNAISNV
+666 RTSANANAD
-674 NHRDLF
+674 HRDLF

-729 KLYLE
+729 KLYLD

-746 SGKGIFHIKGDIIH
+746 SGKGVFHIKGDMIH
-760 EGDNGVNLTFEK
+760 EGDNGVNLTLEN
-772 GSFVESSSIQFDE
+772 GSFIESSSIQFDE

-816 RIFLY
+816 RVFLY
-821 TSKQESEEI
+821 TSNQEAEEI
-830 RNGDANKSIDQV
+830 KNGDANKSIDQV
-842 INEVTLGNN
+842 INGITLGNN

-873 LKDNLGDHIVV
+873 LKDNLGDHIVI

-908 DSINR
+908 DNISR
-913 SIRFFTG
+913 SVRFFTG
-920 KLADGFVWKVANPL
+920 KLADGFVWKVAHPL
-934 EVGAYIYDTT
+934 EVGAYVYDTT

-956 VTFNLQEKR
+956 VTFNLKEQR
-965 RRKAKLTSTAMGF
+965 RRQAKLTSTAKGF

-1026 KSNAKSVFVGF
+1026 KSNAKSVYVGF

-1048 AGVFLGNT
+1048 AGIFLGNT
-1056 SSSKKYN
+1056 SASKKYD

-1071 EIFHGGAY
+1071 QIFHGGAY

-1121 MAAFRFGKKLYPF
+1121 MAAFRFGRKFYPF

-1212 DERRQVDKGIVT
+1212 DERRQVDKGIAT

>member
-21 EIRIKENGVYK
+21 EIRIKENEVYK

-39 SIRLVGNP
+39 SIRLVGDP

-56 GVIFDFMKKSE
+56 GIIFDFMKKSE
-67 DTKTQPDIIKN
+67 DTKTQPDIIRN

-85 AKFTLLGDISNYPNS
+85 AKFALIGDISNYPNS

-116 KNYNIKDDPSADF
+116 KDYNIKDNSSAEF
-129 GNKMEVKFGKMIL
+129 GNKMEIKFGKVIL

-147 IDEDKATNIEVNAD
+147 IDEDKATNIEINNN
-161 PNDPEYDGALF
+161 PNGPEYGGEL
-172 FAQKNPKNLTSLSIE
+172 FAQKNPKNLTGFIIE
-187 RDFPAPLGVYDIKL
+187 RDFPAPLGVYDIKI
-201 NGDIKVK
+201 NGDIKLDITT
-208 FSVVNP
+208 VNSSNPRGP
-214 SNQKGPGI
+214 SLYY
-222 FHGEGSNPVLKFG
+222 GEGATPVLKFG
-235 KNTRSKFRDL
+235 KNTRSKFRTL
-245 DIFGTPGVDAK
+245 EAFAMPGFDAK
-256 GMLFGDVKDIHT
+256 GMVYGDVRDTHV

-273 SEVEMESLSST
+273 SEVEMQDLSVGST
-284 GANIRFNGGKVKIHS
+284 NVIFNGGKVKMHGT
-299 SVNYLNIEAKIFD
+299 VNYLNIETKILENTA
-312 IGSGII
+312 GII
-318 KGKAIFDLKGGAIQ
+318 KGKAVFDLKGGSIE
-332 NAESTGIL
+332 NSESANFF
-340 TANDRD
+340 TASDRS
-346 EAKSH
+346 ESLSH
-351 HIIDLEM
+351 HLIDLEM

-369 LNGNVYDNE
+369 LNGNDYDNE
-378 NPSKILT
+378 NPSKIFT
-385 TILKPEEN
+385 TNLKPEED
-393 RATFRLQFD
+393 RAPFRLQFD

-410 YVNEADLTMKQG
+410 YVNESDLTMKQG
-422 SHLYMYREGEE
+422 SHLYMYREAEE

-453 LENVNLHFRVNM
+453 LENANLHFRVNM
-465 KDQLSDK
+465 KDKLSDK

-513 SGVKFRLANSVEIGA
+513 SGVKFRLANNVEIGA

-542 DYYLIGE
+542 EYYLIGE
-549 KAHFIPDVPSNV
+549 KAHIIPDVPSNV
-561 KNDVPTL
+561 KNDVPAL
-568 LKPGNMKTQKGVS
+568 SKPSMKTQKGVS
-581 GNSINLQNSNV
+581 GNSINLQNSNL
-592 EISPINS
+592 EILPINS
-599 KKYTAELTQG
+599 KNYTAELTQG

-651 KIDAETSTEAILKIE
+651 RIDAETSTGAILKVE
-666 RKNAISNV
+666 RTSANANA

-729 KLYLE
+729 KLYLD

-746 SGKGIFHIKGDIIH
+746 SGKGVFHIKGDMIH
-760 EGDNGVNLTFEK
+760 EGDNGVNLTLEN
-772 GSFVESSSIQFDE
+772 GSFIESSSIQFDE

-816 RIFLY
+816 RVFLY
-821 TSKQESEEI
+821 TSNQEAEEI

-842 INEVTLGNN
+842 INGITLGNN

-873 LKDNLGDHIVV
+873 LKDNLGDHIVI

-908 DSINR
+908 DNISR
-913 SIRFFTG
+913 SVRFFTG
-920 KLADGFVWKVANPL
+920 KLADGFVWKVAHPL
-934 EVGAYIYDTT
+934 EVGAYVYDTT

-956 VTFNLQEKR
+956 VTFNLKEQR
-965 RRKAKLTSTAMGF
+965 RRQAKLTSTAKGF

-1026 KSNAKSVFVGF
+1026 KSNAKSVYVGF
-1037 DRQIGQIEDLH
+1037 DRQIGQIENLH
-1048 AGVFLGNT
+1048 AGIFLGNT
-1056 SSSKKYN
+1056 SASKKYD

-1071 EIFHGGAY
+1071 QIFHGGAY

-1121 MAAFRFGKKLYPF
+1121 MAAFRFGRKFYPF

-1212 DERRQVDKGIVT
+1212 DERRQVDKGIAT

>member
-6 LMMFTMFLLSLSSYG
+6 LMMFTMFLLSLSSHG
-21 EIRIKENGVYK
+21 EIRIKENEVYK

-67 DTKTQPDIIKN
+67 DTKTQPDIIRN

-85 AKFTLLGDISNYPNS
+85 AKFALIGDISNYPNS

-116 KNYNIKDDPSADF
+116 KDYNIKDDPSSEF
-129 GNKMEVKFGKMIL
+129 GNKMEIKFGKVIL

-147 IDEDKATNIEVNAD
+147 IDEDKATNIEINNN
-161 PNDPEYDGALF
+161 PNGPEYGEL
-172 FAQKNPKNLTSLSIE
+172 FAQKNPKNLTGFIIE
-187 RDFPAPLGVYDIKL
+187 RDFPAPLGVYDIKI
-201 NGDIKVK
+201 NGDIKLAITT
-208 FSVVNP
+208 VNP
-214 SNQKGPGI
+214 SNQRG
-222 FHGEGSNPVLKFG
+222 HNLYYGEGATPVLKFG
-235 KNTRSKFRDL
+235 KNTRSKFRTL
-245 DIFGTPGVDAK
+245 EAFAMPGFDAK
-256 GMLFGDVKDIHT
+256 GMVYGDVRDTHV

-273 SEVEMESLSST
+273 SEVEMQDLSVGST
-284 GANIRFNGGKVKIHS
+284 NVIFNGGKVKMHGT
-299 SVNYLNIEAKIFD
+299 VNYLNIETKILENTA
-312 IGSGII
+312 GII
-318 KGKAIFDLKGGAIQ
+318 KGKAVFDLKGGSIE
-332 NAESTGIL
+332 NSESTNFF
-340 TANDRD
+340 TASDRS
-346 EAKSH
+346 ESLSH
-351 HIIDLEM
+351 HLIDLEM

-369 LNGNVYDNE
+369 LNGNDYDNE

-385 TILKPEEN
+385 TILKPEED
-393 RATFRLQFD
+393 RAPFRLQFD

-410 YVNEADLTMKQG
+410 YVNESDLTMKQG
-422 SHLYMYREGEE
+422 SHLYMYREAEE

-453 LENVNLHFRVNM
+453 LENANLHFRVNM
-465 KDQLSDK
+465 KDKLSDK

-513 SGVKFRLANSVEIGA
+513 SGVKFRLANNVEIGA

-542 DYYLIGE
+542 EYYLIGE
-549 KAHFIPDVPSNV
+549 KAHIIPDVPSNV
-561 KNDVPTL
+561 KNDVPAL
-568 LKPGNMKTQKGVS
+568 SKPSMKTQKGVS
-581 GNSINLQNSNV
+581 GDSINLQNSNL
-592 EISPINS
+592 EILPINS
-599 KKYTAELTQG
+599 KNYTAELTQG

-651 KIDAETSTEAILKIE
+651 KIDAETSTGAILKVE
-666 RKNAISNV
+666 RTSANANT

-729 KLYLE
+729 KLYLD

-746 SGKGIFHIKGDIIH
+746 SGKGVFHIKGDMIH
-760 EGDNGVNLTFEK
+760 EGDNGVNLTLEN
-772 GSFVESSSIQFDE
+772 GSFIESSSIQFDE

-816 RIFLY
+816 RVFLY
-821 TSKQESEEI
+821 TSNQEAEEI
-830 RNGDANKSIDQV
+830 KNGDANKSIDQV
-842 INEVTLGNN
+842 INGITLGNN

-873 LKDNLGDHIVV
+873 LKDNLGDHIVI

-908 DSINR
+908 DNISR
-913 SIRFFTG
+913 SVRFFTG
-920 KLADGFVWKVANPL
+920 KLADGFVWKVAHPL
-934 EVGAYIYDTT
+934 EVGAYVYDTT

-956 VTFNLQEKR
+956 VTFNLKEQR
-965 RRKAKLTSTAMGF
+965 RRQAKLTSTAKGF

-986 FQELGTVDDVFKG
+986 FQELGTVDDIFKG

-1026 KSNAKSVFVGF
+1026 KSNAKSVYVGF

-1048 AGVFLGNT
+1048 AGIFLGNT
-1056 SSSKKYN
+1056 SASKKYD

-1121 MAAFRFGKKLYPF
+1121 MAAFRFGRKFYPF

-1212 DERRQVDKGIVT
+1212 DERRQVDKGIAT

>member
-21 EIRIKENGVYK
+21 EIRIKENEVYK

-56 GVIFDFMKKSE
+56 GIIFDFMKKSE
-67 DTKTQPDIIKN
+67 DTKTQPDIIRN

-85 AKFTLLGDISNYPNS
+85 AKFALIGDISNYPNS

-116 KNYNIKDDPSADF
+116 KDYNIKDDPSSEF
-129 GNKMEVKFGKMIL
+129 GNKMEIKFGKVIL

-147 IDEDKATNIEVNAD
+147 IDEDKATNIEINNN
-161 PNDPEYDGALF
+161 PNGPEYGEL
-172 FAQKNPKNLTSLSIE
+172 FAQKNPKNLTGFIIE
-187 RDFPAPLGVYDIKL
+187 RDFPAPLGVYDIKI
-201 NGDIKVK
+201 NGDIKLAITT
-208 FSVVNP
+208 VNP
-214 SNQKGPGI
+214 SNQRG
-222 FHGEGSNPVLKFG
+222 HNLYYGEGATPVLKFG
-235 KNTRSKFRDL
+235 KNTRSKFRTL
-245 DIFGTPGVDAK
+245 EAFAMPGFDAK
-256 GMLFGDVKDIHT
+256 GMVYGDVRDTHV

-273 SEVEMESLSST
+273 SEVEMQDLSVGST
-284 GANIRFNGGKVKIHS
+284 NVIFNGGKVKMHGTI
-299 SVNYLNIEAKIFD
+299 NYLNIETKILENTA
-312 IGSGII
+312 GII
-318 KGKAIFDLKGGAIQ
+318 KGKAVFDLKGGSIE
-332 NAESTGIL
+332 NSESTNFF
-340 TANDRD
+340 TASDRS
-346 EAKSH
+346 ESLSH
-351 HIIDLEM
+351 HLIDLEM

-369 LNGNVYDNE
+369 LNGNDYDNE

-385 TILKPEEN
+385 TILKPEED
-393 RATFRLQFD
+393 RAPFRLQFD

-410 YVNEADLTMKQG
+410 YVNESDLTMKQG
-422 SHLYMYREGEE
+422 SHLYMYREAEE

-453 LENVNLHFRVNM
+453 LENANLHFRVNM
-465 KDQLSDK
+465 KDKLSDK

-513 SGVKFRLANSVEIGA
+513 SGVKFRLANNVEIGA

-542 DYYLIGE
+542 EYYLIGE
-549 KAHFIPDVPSNV
+549 KAHIIPDVPSNV
-561 KNDVPTL
+561 KNDVPAL
-568 LKPGNMKTQKGVS
+568 SKPSMKTQKGVS
-581 GNSINLQNSNV
+581 GNSINLQNSNL
-592 EISPINS
+592 EILPINS
-599 KKYTAELTQG
+599 KNYTAELTQG

-651 KIDAETSTEAILKIE
+651 KIDAETSTGAILKVE
-666 RKNAISNV
+666 RTSANANA

-729 KLYLE
+729 KLYLD

-746 SGKGIFHIKGDIIH
+746 SGKGVFHIKGDMIH

-816 RIFLY
+816 RVFLY
-821 TSKQESEEI
+821 TSNQEAEEI
-830 RNGDANKSIDQV
+830 KNGDANKSIDQV
-842 INEVTLGNN
+842 INGITLGNN

-873 LKDNLGDHIVV
+873 LKDNLGDHIVI

-908 DSINR
+908 DNISR
-913 SIRFFTG
+913 SVRFFTG
-920 KLADGFVWKVANPL
+920 KLADGFVWKVAHPL
-934 EVGAYIYDTT
+934 EVGAYVYDTT

-956 VTFNLQEKR
+956 VTFNLKEQR
-965 RRKAKLTSTAMGF
+965 RRQAKLTSTAKGF

-1026 KSNAKSVFVGF
+1026 KSNAKSVYVGF

-1048 AGVFLGNT
+1048 AGIFLGNT
-1056 SSSKKYN
+1056 SASKKYD

-1071 EIFHGGAY
+1071 QIFHGGAY
-1079 LSYRSMLG
+1079 LSYRSVLG

-1092 LKYSKGKTEYS
+1092 LKYSKGKTEYG

-1121 MAAFRFGKKLYPF
+1121 MAAFRFGRKFYPF

-1212 DERRQVDKGIVT
+1212 DERRQVDKGIAT

>member
-21 EIRIKENGVYK
+21 EIRIKENEVYK

-56 GVIFDFMKKSE
+56 GIIFDFMKKSE
-67 DTKTQPDIIKN
+67 DTKTQPDIIRN

-85 AKFTLLGDISNYPNS
+85 AKFALIGDISNYPNS

-116 KNYNIKDDPSADF
+116 KDYNIKDDPSSEF
-129 GNKMEVKFGKMIL
+129 GNKMEIKFGKVIL

-147 IDEDKATNIEVNAD
+147 IDEDKATNIEINNN
-161 PNDPEYDGALF
+161 PNGPEYGEL
-172 FAQKNPKNLTSLSIE
+172 FAQKNPKNLTGFIIE
-187 RDFPAPLGVYDIKL
+187 RDFPAPLGVYDIKI
-201 NGDIKVK
+201 NGDIKLAITT
-208 FSVVNP
+208 VNP
-214 SNQKGPGI
+214 SNQRG
-222 FHGEGSNPVLKFG
+222 HNLYYGEGATPVLKFG
-235 KNTRSKFRDL
+235 KNTRSKFRTL
-245 DIFGTPGVDAK
+245 EAFAMPGFDAK
-256 GMLFGDVKDIHT
+256 GMVYGDVRDTHV

-273 SEVEMESLSST
+273 SEVEMQDLSVGST
-284 GANIRFNGGKVKIHS
+284 NVIFNGGKVKMHGT
-299 SVNYLNIEAKIFD
+299 VNYLNIETKILENTA
-312 IGSGII
+312 GII
-318 KGKAIFDLKGGAIQ
+318 KGKAVFDLKGGSIE
-332 NAESTGIL
+332 NSESTNFF
-340 TANDRD
+340 TASDRS
-346 EAKSH
+346 ESLSH
-351 HIIDLEM
+351 HLIDLEM

-369 LNGNVYDNE
+369 LNGNDYDNE

-385 TILKPEEN
+385 TILKPEED
-393 RATFRLQFD
+393 RAPFRLQFD

-410 YVNEADLTMKQG
+410 YVNESDLTMKQG
-422 SHLYMYREGEE
+422 SHLYMYREAEE

-453 LENVNLHFRVNM
+453 LENANLHFRVNM
-465 KDQLSDK
+465 KDKLSDK

-513 SGVKFRLANSVEIGA
+513 SGVKFRLANNVEIGA

-542 DYYLIGE
+542 EYYLIGE
-549 KAHFIPDVPSNV
+549 KAHIIPDVPSNV
-561 KNDVPTL
+561 KNDVPAL
-568 LKPGNMKTQKGVS
+568 SKPSMKTQKGVS
-581 GNSINLQNSNV
+581 GNSINLQNSNL
-592 EISPINS
+592 EILPINS
-599 KKYTAELTQG
+599 KNYTAELTQG

-641 INTKDTNSGV
+641 INTKDSNSGV
-651 KIDAETSTEAILKIE
+651 KIDAETSTGAILKVE
-666 RKNAISNV
+666 RTSANANA

-729 KLYLE
+729 KLYLD

-746 SGKGIFHIKGDIIH
+746 SGKGVFHIKGDMIH
-760 EGDNGVNLTFEK
+760 EGDNGVNLTLEN
-772 GSFVESSSIQFDE
+772 GSFIESSSIQFDE

-816 RIFLY
+816 RVFLY
-821 TSKQESEEI
+821 TSNQEAEEI
-830 RNGDANKSIDQV
+830 KNGDANKSIDQV
-842 INEVTLGNN
+842 INGITLGNN

-873 LKDNLGDHIVV
+873 LKDNLGDHIVI

-908 DSINR
+908 DNISR
-913 SIRFFTG
+913 SVRFFTG
-920 KLADGFVWKVANPL
+920 KLADGFVWKVAHPL
-934 EVGAYIYDTT
+934 EVGAYVYDTT

-956 VTFNLQEKR
+956 VTFNLKEQR
-965 RRKAKLTSTAMGF
+965 RRQAKLTSTAKGF

-1026 KSNAKSVFVGF
+1026 KSNAKSVYVGF

-1048 AGVFLGNT
+1048 AGIFLGNT
-1056 SSSKKYN
+1056 SASKKYN

-1071 EIFHGGAY
+1071 QIFHGGAY

-1092 LKYSKGKTEYS
+1092 LKYSKGKTEYG

-1121 MAAFRFGKKLYPF
+1121 MAAFRFGRKFYPF

-1240 EVVRKESNLLKDFYQ
+1240 EIVRKESNLLKDFYQ

>member
-1 MNYKK
+1 
-6 LMMFTMFLLSLSSYG
+6 MFLLSLSSHG
-21 EIRIKENGVYK
+21 EIRIKENEVYK

-56 GVIFDFMKKSE
+56 GIIFDFMKKSE
-67 DTKTQPDIIKN
+67 DTKTQPDIIRN

-85 AKFTLLGDISNYPNS
+85 AKFALIGDISNYPNS

-116 KNYNIKDDPSADF
+116 KDYNIKDDPSSEF
-129 GNKMEVKFGKMIL
+129 GNKMEIKFGKVIL

-147 IDEDKATNIEVNAD
+147 IDEDKATNIEINNN
-161 PNDPEYDGALF
+161 PNGPEYGEL
-172 FAQKNPKNLTSLSIE
+172 FAQKNPKNLTGFIIE
-187 RDFPAPLGVYDIKL
+187 RDFPAPLGVYDIKI
-201 NGDIKVK
+201 NGDIKLAITT
-208 FSVVNP
+208 VNP
-214 SNQKGPGI
+214 SNQRG
-222 FHGEGSNPVLKFG
+222 HNLYYGEGATPVLKFG
-235 KNTRSKFRDL
+235 KNTRSKFRTL
-245 DIFGTPGVDAK
+245 EAFAMPGFDAK
-256 GMLFGDVKDIHT
+256 GMVYGDVRDTHV

-273 SEVEMESLSST
+273 SEVEMQDLSVGST
-284 GANIRFNGGKVKIHS
+284 NVIFNGGKVKMHGT
-299 SVNYLNIEAKIFD
+299 VNYLNIETKILENTA
-312 IGSGII
+312 GII
-318 KGKAIFDLKGGAIQ
+318 KGKAVFDLKGGSIE
-332 NAESTGIL
+332 NSESTNFF
-340 TANDRD
+340 TASDRS
-346 EAKSH
+346 ESLSH
-351 HIIDLEM
+351 HLIDLEM

-369 LNGNVYDNE
+369 LNGNDYDNE

-385 TILKPEEN
+385 TILKPEED
-393 RATFRLQFD
+393 RAPFRLQFD

-410 YVNEADLTMKQG
+410 YVNESDLTMKQG
-422 SHLYMYREGEE
+422 SHLYMYREAEE

-453 LENVNLHFRVNM
+453 LENANLHFRVNM
-465 KDQLSDK
+465 KDKLSDK

-513 SGVKFRLANSVEIGA
+513 SGVKFRLANNVEIGA

-542 DYYLIGE
+542 EYYLIGE
-549 KAHFIPDVPSNV
+549 KAHIIPDVPSNV
-561 KNDVPTL
+561 KNDVPAL
-568 LKPGNMKTQKGVS
+568 SKPSMKTQKGVS
-581 GNSINLQNSNV
+581 GNSINLQNSNL
-592 EISPINS
+592 EILPINS
-599 KKYTAELTQG
+599 KNYTAELTQG

-651 KIDAETSTEAILKIE
+651 KIDAETSTGAILKIE
-666 RKNAISNV
+666 RKNDISNV

-746 SGKGIFHIKGDIIH
+746 SGKGIFHIKGDMIH

-816 RIFLY
+816 RVFLY
-821 TSKQESEEI
+821 TSNQEAEEI
-830 RNGDANKSIDQV
+830 KNGDANKSIDQV
-842 INEVTLGNN
+842 INGITLGNN

-873 LKDNLGDHIVV
+873 LKDNLGDHIVI

-908 DSINR
+908 DNISR
-913 SIRFFTG
+913 SVRFFTG
-920 KLADGFVWKVANPL
+920 KLADGFVWKVAHPL
-934 EVGAYIYDTT
+934 EVGAYVYDTT

-956 VTFNLQEKR
+956 VTFNLKEQR
-965 RRKAKLTSTAMGF
+965 RRQAKLTSTAKGF

-1026 KSNAKSVFVGF
+1026 KSNAKSVYVGF
-1037 DRQIGQIEDLH
+1037 DRQIGQIENLH
-1048 AGVFLGNT
+1048 AGIFLGNT
-1056 SSSKKYN
+1056 SASKKYD

-1071 EIFHGGAY
+1071 QIFHGGAY

-1121 MAAFRFGKKLYPF
+1121 MAAFRFGRKFYPF

-1212 DERRQVDKGIVT
+1212 DERRQVDKGIAT

>member
-47 VHTGYGVKT
+47 IHTGYGVKT

-67 DTKTQPDIIKN
+67 DTKTQPDIIRN

-85 AKFTLLGDISNYPNS
+85 AKFALIGDISNYPNS

-116 KNYNIKDDPSADF
+116 KDYNIKDDPSSEF
-129 GNKMEVKFGKMIL
+129 GNKMEIKFGKVIL

-147 IDEDKATNIEVNAD
+147 IDEDKATNIEINNN
-161 PNDPEYDGALF
+161 PNGPEYGEL
-172 FAQKNPKNLTSLSIE
+172 FAQKNPKNLTGFIIE
-187 RDFPAPLGVYDIKL
+187 RDFPAPLGVYDIKI
-201 NGDIKVK
+201 NGDIKLAITT
-208 FSVVNP
+208 VNP
-214 SNQKGPGI
+214 SNQRG
-222 FHGEGSNPVLKFG
+222 HNLYYGEGATPVLKFG
-235 KNTRSKFRDL
+235 KNTRSKFRTL
-245 DIFGTPGVDAK
+245 EAFAMPGFDAK
-256 GMLFGDVKDIHT
+256 GMVYGDVRDTHV

-273 SEVEMESLSST
+273 SEVEMQDLSVGST
-284 GANIRFNGGKVKIHS
+284 NVIFNGGKVKMHGT
-299 SVNYLNIEAKIFD
+299 VNYLNIETKILENTA
-312 IGSGII
+312 GII
-318 KGKAIFDLKGGAIQ
+318 KGKAVFDLKGGSIE
-332 NAESTGIL
+332 NSESTNFF
-340 TANDRD
+340 TASDRS
-346 EAKSH
+346 ESLSH
-351 HIIDLEM
+351 HLIDLEM

-369 LNGNVYDNE
+369 LNGNDYDNE

-385 TILKPEEN
+385 TILKPEED
-393 RATFRLQFD
+393 RAPFRLQFD

-410 YVNEADLTMKQG
+410 YVNESDLTMKQG
-422 SHLYMYREGEE
+422 SHLYMYREAEE

-453 LENVNLHFRVNM
+453 LENTNLHFRVNM
-465 KDQLSDK
+465 KDKLSDK

-513 SGVKFRLANSVEIGA
+513 SGVKFRLANNVEIGA

-542 DYYLIGE
+542 EYYLIGE
-549 KAHFIPDVPSNV
+549 KAHIIPDVPSNV
-561 KNDVPTL
+561 KNDVPAL
-568 LKPGNMKTQKGVS
+568 SKPSMKTQKGVS
-581 GNSINLQNSNV
+581 GNSINLKNSNL
-592 EISPINS
+592 EILPINS
-599 KKYTAELTQG
+599 KNYTAELTGG

-651 KIDAETSTEAILKIE
+651 KIDAETSTGAILKVE
-666 RKNAISNV
+666 RTSANANA

-729 KLYLE
+729 KLYLD

-746 SGKGIFHIKGDIIH
+746 SGKGVFHIKGDMIH
-760 EGDNGVNLTFEK
+760 EGDNGVNLTLEN
-772 GSFVESSSIQFDE
+772 GSFIESSSIQFDE

-842 INEVTLGNN
+842 INDVTLGNN

-1048 AGVFLGNT
+1048 AGIFLGNT

-1092 LKYSKGKTEYS
+1092 LKYSKGKTEYG

-1240 EVVRKESNLLKDFYQ
+1240 EIVRKESNLLKDFYQ

>member
-21 EIRIKENGVYK
+21 EIRIKENEVYK

-56 GVIFDFMKKSE
+56 GIIFDFMKKSE
-67 DTKTQPDIIKN
+67 DTKTQPDIIRN

-85 AKFTLLGDISNYPNS
+85 AKFALIGDISNYPNS

-116 KNYNIKDDPSADF
+116 KDYNIKDDPSSEF
-129 GNKMEVKFGKMIL
+129 GNKMEIKFGKVIL

-147 IDEDKATNIEVNAD
+147 IDEDKATNIEINNN
-161 PNDPEYDGALF
+161 PNGPEYGEL
-172 FAQKNPKNLTSLSIE
+172 FAQKNPKNLTGFIIE
-187 RDFPAPLGVYDIKL
+187 RDFPAPLGVYDIKI
-201 NGDIKVK
+201 NGDIKLAITT
-208 FSVVNP
+208 VNP
-214 SNQKGPGI
+214 SNQRG
-222 FHGEGSNPVLKFG
+222 HNLYYGEGATPVLKFG
-235 KNTRSKFRDL
+235 KNTRSKFRTL
-245 DIFGTPGVDAK
+245 EAFAMPGFDAK
-256 GMLFGDVKDIHT
+256 GMVYGDVRDTHV

-273 SEVEMESLSST
+273 SEVEMQDLSVGST
-284 GANIRFNGGKVKIHS
+284 NVIFNGGKVKMHGT
-299 SVNYLNIEAKIFD
+299 VNYLNIETKILENTA
-312 IGSGII
+312 GII
-318 KGKAIFDLKGGAIQ
+318 KGKAVFDLKGGSIE
-332 NAESTGIL
+332 NSESTNFF
-340 TANDRD
+340 TASDRS
-346 EAKSH
+346 ESLSH
-351 HIIDLEM
+351 HLIDLEM

-369 LNGNVYDNE
+369 LNGNDYDNE

-385 TILKPEEN
+385 TILKPEED
-393 RATFRLQFD
+393 RAPFRLQFD

-410 YVNEADLTMKQG
+410 YVNESDLTMKQG
-422 SHLYMYREGEE
+422 SHLYMYREAEE

-453 LENVNLHFRVNM
+453 LENANLHFRVNM
-465 KDQLSDK
+465 KDKLSDK

-513 SGVKFRLANSVEIGA
+513 SGVKFRLANNVEIGA

-542 DYYLIGE
+542 EYYLIGE
-549 KAHFIPDVPSNV
+549 KAHIIPDVPSNV
-561 KNDVPTL
+561 KNDVPAL
-568 LKPGNMKTQKGVS
+568 SKPSMKTQKGVS
-581 GNSINLQNSNV
+581 GNSINLQNSNL
-592 EISPINS
+592 EILPINS
-599 KKYTAELTQG
+599 KNYTAELTQG

-651 KIDAETSTEAILKIE
+651 RIDAETSTGAILKVE
-666 RKNAISNV
+666 RTSANANA

-729 KLYLE
+729 KLYLD

-746 SGKGIFHIKGDIIH
+746 SGKGVFHIKGDMIH
-760 EGDNGVNLTFEK
+760 EGDNGVNLTLEN

-816 RIFLY
+816 RVFLY
-821 TSKQESEEI
+821 TSNQEAEEI
-830 RNGDANKSIDQV
+830 KNGDANKSIDQV
-842 INEVTLGNN
+842 INGITLGNN

-873 LKDNLGDHIVV
+873 LKDNLGDHIVI

-908 DSINR
+908 DNISR
-913 SIRFFTG
+913 SVRFFTG
-920 KLADGFVWKVANPL
+920 KLADGFVWKVAHPL
-934 EVGAYIYDTT
+934 EVGAYVYDTT

-956 VTFNLQEKR
+956 VTFNLKEQR
-965 RRKAKLTSTAMGF
+965 RRQAKLTSTAKGF

-1026 KSNAKSVFVGF
+1026 KSNAKSVYVGF

-1048 AGVFLGNT
+1048 AGIFLGNT
-1056 SSSKKYN
+1056 SASKKYD

-1071 EIFHGGAY
+1071 QIFHGGAY

-1121 MAAFRFGKKLYPF
+1121 MAAFRFGRKFYPF

-1199 FLGDTDFLFNTSG
+1199 FLGDTDFLFNTSS
-1212 DERRQVDKGIVT
+1212 DERRQVDKGIAT

>member
-21 EIRIKENGVYK
+21 EIRIKENEVYK

-85 AKFTLLGDISNYPNS
+85 AKFALIGDISNYPNS

-116 KNYNIKDDPSADF
+116 KDYNIKDIPSSEF
-129 GNKMEVKFGKMIL
+129 GNKMEIKFGKVIL

-147 IDEDKATNIEVNAD
+147 IDEDKATNIEINNN
-161 PNDPEYDGALF
+161 PNGPEYGGEL
-172 FAQKNPKNLTSLSIE
+172 FAQKNPKNLTGFIIE
-187 RDFPAPLGVYDIKL
+187 RDFPAPLGVYDIKI
-201 NGDIKVK
+201 NGDIKLDITT
-208 FSVVNP
+208 VNP
-214 SNQKGPGI
+214 SNQRGPSLYY
-222 FHGEGSNPVLKFG
+222 GEGATPVLKFG
-235 KNTRSKFRDL
+235 KNTRSKFRTL
-245 DIFGTPGVDAK
+245 QAFAMPGFDAK
-256 GMLFGDVKDIHT
+256 GMVYGDVRDTHV

-273 SEVEMESLSST
+273 SEVEMEDLDVAGT
-284 GANIRFNGGKVKIHS
+284 NVIFNGGKVKIHS
-299 SVNYLNIEAKIFD
+299 SVNYLNIETRILENTA
-312 IGSGII
+312 GII
-318 KGKAIFDLKGGAIQ
+318 KGKAVFDLKGGSIE
-332 NAESTGIL
+332 NSESANFL
-340 TANDRD
+340 TASDRS
-346 EAKSH
+346 EALSH
-351 HIIDLEM
+351 HLIDLEM
-358 LPESKVDVGMI
+358 LPESKVDIGMI
-369 LNGNVYDNE
+369 LNGNDYDSE
-378 NPSKILT
+378 NPSKIFT
-385 TILKPEEN
+385 TNLKPEED
-393 RATFRLQFD
+393 RAPFRLQFD

-410 YVNEADLTMKQG
+410 YVNESDLTMKQG

-433 NQKLNS
+433 NEKLSS

-453 LENVNLHFRVNM
+453 LENANLHFRVNM

-472 MVVKHNTISGTG
+472 MIVKHNTISGTG

-513 SGVKFRLANSVEIGA
+513 SGVKFRLANNVEIGA

-542 DYYLIGE
+542 EYYLIGE
-549 KAHFIPDVPSNV
+549 KAHIIPDVPSNV
-561 KNDVPTL
+561 KNDVPAL
-568 LKPGNMKTQKGVS
+568 SKPSMKTQKGVS
-581 GNSINLQNSNV
+581 GNSINLQNSNL
-592 EISPINS
+592 EILPINS
-599 KKYTAELTQG
+599 KNYTAELTQG

-651 KIDAETSTEAILKIE
+651 KIDAETSTGAILKVE
-666 RKNAISNV
+666 RTSANANA

-729 KLYLE
+729 KLYLD

-746 SGKGIFHIKGDIIH
+746 SGKGVFHIKGDMIH
-760 EGDNGVNLTFEK
+760 EGDNGVNLTLEN
-772 GSFVESSSIQFDE
+772 GSFIESSSIQFDE

-816 RIFLY
+816 RVFLY
-821 TSKQESEEI
+821 TSNQEAEEI
-830 RNGDANKSIDQV
+830 KNGDANKSIDQV
-842 INEVTLGNN
+842 INGITLGNN

-873 LKDNLGDHIVV
+873 LKDNLGDHIVI

-908 DSINR
+908 DNISR
-913 SIRFFTG
+913 SVRFFTG
-920 KLADGFVWKVANPL
+920 KLADGFVWKVAHPL
-934 EVGAYIYDTT
+934 EVGAYVYDTT

-956 VTFNLQEKR
+956 VTFNLKEQR
-965 RRKAKLTSTAMGF
+965 RRQAKLTSTAKGF

-1026 KSNAKSVFVGF
+1026 KSNAKSVYVGF

-1048 AGVFLGNT
+1048 AGIFLGNT
-1056 SSSKKYN
+1056 SASKKYD

-1071 EIFHGGAY
+1071 QIFHGGAY

-1143 AIQVSYGEIDNV
+1143 AIQVSYGEINNV

-1240 EVVRKESNLLKDFYQ
+1240 EIVRKESNLLKDFYQ

>member
-21 EIRIKENGVYK
+21 EIRIKENEVYK

-56 GVIFDFMKKSE
+56 GIIFDFMKKSE
-67 DTKTQPDIIKN
+67 DTKTQPDIIRN

-85 AKFTLLGDISNYPNS
+85 AKFALIGDISNYPNS

-116 KNYNIKDDPSADF
+116 KDYNIKDIPSSEF
-129 GNKMEVKFGKMIL
+129 GNKMEIKFGKVIL

-147 IDEDKATNIEVNAD
+147 IDEDKATNIEINNN
-161 PNDPEYDGALF
+161 PNGPEYGGEL
-172 FAQKNPKNLTSLSIE
+172 FAQKNPKNLTGFIIE
-187 RDFPAPLGVYDIKL
+187 RDFPAPLGVYDIKI
-201 NGDIKVK
+201 NGDIKLDITT
-208 FSVVNP
+208 VNP
-214 SNQKGPGI
+214 SNQRG
-222 FHGEGSNPVLKFG
+222 HNLYYGEGATPVLKFG
-235 KNTRSKFRDL
+235 KNTRSKFRTL
-245 DIFGTPGVDAK
+245 QAFAMPGFDAK
-256 GMLFGDVKDIHT
+256 GMVYGDVRDTHV

-273 SEVEMESLSST
+273 SEVEMEDLDVAGT
-284 GANIRFNGGKVKIHS
+284 NVIFNGGKVKIHS
-299 SVNYLNIEAKIFD
+299 SVNYLNIETRILENTA
-312 IGSGII
+312 GII
-318 KGKAIFDLKGGAIQ
+318 KGKAVFDLKGGSIE
-332 NAESTGIL
+332 NSESANFL
-340 TANDRD
+340 TASDRS
-346 EAKSH
+346 EALSH
-351 HIIDLEM
+351 HLIDLEM
-358 LPESKVDVGMI
+358 LPESKVDIGMI
-369 LNGNVYDNE
+369 LNGNDYDSE
-378 NPSKILT
+378 NPSKIFT
-385 TILKPEEN
+385 TNLKPEED
-393 RATFRLQFD
+393 RAPFRLQFD

-410 YVNEADLTMKQG
+410 YVNESDLTMKQG

-433 NQKLNS
+433 NEKLSS

-453 LENVNLHFRVNM
+453 LENANLHFRVNM
-465 KDQLSDK
+465 KDKLSDK

-513 SGVKFRLANSVEIGA
+513 SGVKFRLANNVEIGA

-542 DYYLIGE
+542 EYYLIGE
-549 KAHFIPDVPSNV
+549 KAHIIPDVPSNV
-561 KNDVPTL
+561 KNDVPAL
-568 LKPGNMKTQKGVS
+568 SKPSMKTQKGVS
-581 GNSINLQNSNV
+581 GNSINLQNSNL
-592 EISPINS
+592 EILPINS
-599 KKYTAELTQG
+599 KNYTAELTQG

-651 KIDAETSTEAILKIE
+651 KIDAETSTGAILKVE
-666 RKNAISNV
+666 RTSANANA

-746 SGKGIFHIKGDIIH
+746 SGKGIFHIKGDMIH

-816 RIFLY
+816 RVFLY
-821 TSKQESEEI
+821 TSNQEAEEI
-830 RNGDANKSIDQV
+830 KNGDANKSIDQV
-842 INEVTLGNN
+842 INGITLGNN

-873 LKDNLGDHIVV
+873 LKDNLGDHIVI

-908 DSINR
+908 DNISR
-913 SIRFFTG
+913 SVRFFTG
-920 KLADGFVWKVANPL
+920 KLADGFVWKVAHPL
-934 EVGAYIYDTT
+934 EVGAYVYDTT

-1048 AGVFLGNT
+1048 AGIFLGNS

-1092 LKYSKGKTEYS
+1092 LKYSKGKTEYG

-1143 AIQVSYGEIDNV
+1143 AIQVSYGEINNV

-1240 EVVRKESNLLKDFYQ
+1240 EIVRKESNLLKDFYQ

>member
-21 EIRIKENGVYK
+21 EIRIKENEVYK

-56 GVIFDFMKKSE
+56 GIIFDFMKKSE
-67 DTKTQPDIIKN
+67 DTKTQPDIIRN

-85 AKFTLLGDISNYPNS
+85 AKFALIGDISNYPNS

-116 KNYNIKDDPSADF
+116 KDYNIKDDPSSEF
-129 GNKMEVKFGKMIL
+129 GNKMEIKFGKVIL

-147 IDEDKATNIEVNAD
+147 IDEDKATNIEINNN
-161 PNDPEYDGALF
+161 PNGPEYGEL
-172 FAQKNPKNLTSLSIE
+172 FAQKNPKNLTGFIIE
-187 RDFPAPLGVYDIKL
+187 RDFPAPLGVYDIKI
-201 NGDIKVK
+201 NGDIKLAITT
-208 FSVVNP
+208 VNP
-214 SNQKGPGI
+214 SNQRG
-222 FHGEGSNPVLKFG
+222 HNLYYGEGATPVLKFG
-235 KNTRSKFRDL
+235 KNTRSKFRTL
-245 DIFGTPGVDAK
+245 EAFAMPGFDAK
-256 GMLFGDVKDIHT
+256 GMVYGDVRDTHV

-273 SEVEMESLSST
+273 SEVEMQDLSVGST
-284 GANIRFNGGKVKIHS
+284 NVIFNGGKVKMHGT
-299 SVNYLNIEAKIFD
+299 VNYLNYETKILENTA
-312 IGSGII
+312 GII
-318 KGKAIFDLKGGAIQ
+318 KGKAVFDLKGGSIE
-332 NAESTGIL
+332 NSESTNFF
-340 TANDRD
+340 TASDRS
-346 EAKSH
+346 ESLSH
-351 HIIDLEM
+351 HLIDLEM

-369 LNGNVYDNE
+369 LNGNDYDNE

-385 TILKPEEN
+385 TNLKPEED
-393 RATFRLQFD
+393 RAPFRLQFD

-410 YVNEADLTMKQG
+410 YVNESDLTMKQG
-422 SHLYMYREGEE
+422 SHLYMYREAEE

-453 LENVNLHFRVNM
+453 LENANLHFRVNM
-465 KDQLSDK
+465 KDKLSDK

-513 SGVKFRLANSVEIGA
+513 SGVKFRLANNVEIGA

-542 DYYLIGE
+542 EYYLIGE
-549 KAHFIPDVPSNV
+549 KAHIIPDVPSNV

-581 GNSINLQNSNV
+581 GNSINLQNSNL
-592 EISPINS
+592 EILPINS
-599 KKYTAELTQG
+599 KNYTAELTQG

-651 KIDAETSTEAILKIE
+651 KIDAETSTGPILKVE
-666 RKNAISNV
+666 RTSANANA

-729 KLYLE
+729 KLYLD

-746 SGKGIFHIKGDIIH
+746 SGKGVFHIKGDMIH
-760 EGDNGVNLTFEK
+760 EGDNGVNLTLEN
-772 GSFVESSSIQFDE
+772 GSFIESSSIQFDE

-816 RIFLY
+816 RVFLY

-830 RNGDANKSIDQV
+830 KNGDANKSIDQV
-842 INEVTLGNN
+842 INGITLGNN

-862 MNDVDIYTRVN
+862 MNDIDIYTRVN
-873 LKDNLGDHIVV
+873 LKDNLGDHIVI

-908 DSINR
+908 DNISR
-913 SIRFFTG
+913 SVRFFTG
-920 KLADGFVWKVANPL
+920 KLADGFVWKVAHPL
-934 EVGAYIYDTT
+934 EVGAYVYDTT

-956 VTFNLQEKR
+956 VTFNLKEQR
-965 RRKAKLTSTAMGF
+965 RRQAKLTSTAKGF

-1026 KSNAKSVFVGF
+1026 KSNAKSVYVGF

-1048 AGVFLGNT
+1048 AGIFLGNT
-1056 SSSKKYN
+1056 SASKKYD

-1071 EIFHGGAY
+1071 QIFHGGAY
-1079 LSYRSMLG
+1079 LSYRSVLG

-1092 LKYSKGKTEYS
+1092 LKYSKGKTEYG

-1121 MAAFRFGKKLYPF
+1121 MAAFRFGRKFYPF

-1143 AIQVSYGEIDNV
+1143 AIQVSYGEIDNI

-1212 DERRQVDKGIVT
+1212 DERRQVDKGIAT

>member
-21 EIRIKENGVYK
+21 EIRIKENEVYK

-67 DTKTQPDIIKN
+67 DTKTQPDIIRN

-85 AKFTLLGDISNYPNS
+85 AKFALIGDISNYPNS

-116 KNYNIKDDPSADF
+116 KDYNIKDDPSSEF
-129 GNKMEVKFGKMIL
+129 GNKMEIKFGKVIL

-147 IDEDKATNIEVNAD
+147 IDEDKATNIEINNN
-161 PNDPEYDGALF
+161 PNGPEYGGEL
-172 FAQKNPKNLTSLSIE
+172 FAQKNPKNLTGFIIE
-187 RDFPAPLGVYDIKL
+187 RDFPAPLGVYDIKI
-201 NGDIKVK
+201 NGDIKLDITT
-208 FSVVNP
+208 VNP
-214 SNQKGPGI
+214 SNQRGPSLYY
-222 FHGEGSNPVLKFG
+222 GEGATPVLKFG
-235 KNTRSKFRDL
+235 KNTRSKFRTL
-245 DIFGTPGVDAK
+245 EAFAMPGFDAK
-256 GMLFGDVKDIHT
+256 GMVYGDVRDTHV

-273 SEVEMESLSST
+273 SEVEMQDLSVAST
-284 GANIRFNGGKVKIHS
+284 NVIFNGGKVKMHGT
-299 SVNYLNIEAKIFD
+299 VNYLNIETKILENTA
-312 IGSGII
+312 GII
-318 KGKAIFDLKGGAIQ
+318 KGKAVFDLKGGSIE
-332 NAESTGIL
+332 NSESANFF
-340 TANDRD
+340 TARDRS
-346 EAKSH
+346 ESLGH
-351 HIIDLEM
+351 HLIDLEM

-369 LNGNVYDNE
+369 LNGNDYDNE

-385 TILKPEEN
+385 TILKPEED
-393 RATFRLQFD
+393 RAPFRLQFD

-410 YVNEADLTMKQG
+410 YVNESDLTMKQG
-422 SHLYMYREGEE
+422 SHLYMYREAEE

-453 LENVNLHFRVNM
+453 LENANLHFRVNM
-465 KDQLSDK
+465 KDKLSDK

-513 SGVKFRLANSVEIGA
+513 SGVKFRLANNVEIGA

-542 DYYLIGE
+542 EYYLIGE
-549 KAHFIPDVPSNV
+549 KAHIIPDVPSNV
-561 KNDVPTL
+561 KNDVPAL
-568 LKPGNMKTQKGVS
+568 SKPSMKTQKGVS
-581 GNSINLQNSNV
+581 GNSINLQNSNL
-592 EISPINS
+592 EILPINS
-599 KKYTAELTQG
+599 KNYTAELTQG

-651 KIDAETSTEAILKIE
+651 KIDAETSTGAILKVE
-666 RKNAISNV
+666 RTSANANA

-729 KLYLE
+729 KLYLD

-746 SGKGIFHIKGDIIH
+746 SGKGVFHIKGDMIH
-760 EGDNGVNLTFEK
+760 EGDNGVNLTLEN
-772 GSFVESSSIQFDE
+772 GSFIESSSIQFDE

-816 RIFLY
+816 RVFLY
-821 TSKQESEEI
+821 TSNQEAEEI
-830 RNGDANKSIDQV
+830 KNGDANKSIDQV
-842 INEVTLGNN
+842 INGITLGNN

-873 LKDNLGDHIVV
+873 LKDNLGDHIVI

-908 DSINR
+908 DNISR
-913 SIRFFTG
+913 SVRFFTG
-920 KLADGFVWKVANPL
+920 KLADGFVWKVAHPL

-956 VTFNLQEKR
+956 VTFNLKEQR
-965 RRKAKLTSTAMGF
+965 RRQAKLTSTAKGF

-1026 KSNAKSVFVGF
+1026 KSNAKSVYVGF
-1037 DRQIGQIEDLH
+1037 DKQIGQIEDLH
-1048 AGVFLGNT
+1048 AGIFLGNT
-1056 SSSKKYN
+1056 SASKKYD

-1134 SKENLYIEP
+1134 SKESLYIEP

>member
-21 EIRIKENGVYK
+21 EIRIKENEVYK

-56 GVIFDFMKKSE
+56 GIIFDFMKKSE
-67 DTKTQPDIIKN
+67 DTKTQPDIIRN

-85 AKFTLLGDISNYPNS
+85 AKFALIGDISNYPNS

-116 KNYNIKDDPSADF
+116 KDYNIKDDPSSEF
-129 GNKMEVKFGKMIL
+129 GNKMEIKFGKVIL

-147 IDEDKATNIEVNAD
+147 IDEDKATNIEINNN
-161 PNDPEYDGALF
+161 PNGPEYGEL
-172 FAQKNPKNLTSLSIE
+172 FAQKNPKNLTGFIIE
-187 RDFPAPLGVYDIKL
+187 RDFPAPLGVYDIKI
-201 NGDIKVK
+201 NGDIKLAITT
-208 FSVVNP
+208 VNP
-214 SNQKGPGI
+214 SNQRG
-222 FHGEGSNPVLKFG
+222 HNLYYGEGATPVLKFG
-235 KNTRSKFRDL
+235 KNTRSKFRTL
-245 DIFGTPGVDAK
+245 EAFAMPGFDAK
-256 GMLFGDVKDIHT
+256 GMVYGDVRDTHV

-273 SEVEMESLSST
+273 SEVEMQDLSVGST
-284 GANIRFNGGKVKIHS
+284 NVIFNGGKVKMHGT
-299 SVNYLNIEAKIFD
+299 VNYLNIETKILENTA
-312 IGSGII
+312 GII
-318 KGKAIFDLKGGAIQ
+318 KGKAVFDLKGGSIE
-332 NAESTGIL
+332 NSESTNFF
-340 TANDRD
+340 TASDRS
-346 EAKSH
+346 ESLSH
-351 HIIDLEM
+351 HLIDLEM

-369 LNGNVYDNE
+369 LNGNDYDNE

-385 TILKPEEN
+385 TILKPEED
-393 RATFRLQFD
+393 RAPFRLQFD

-410 YVNEADLTMKQG
+410 YVNESDLTMKQG
-422 SHLYMYREGEE
+422 SHLYMYREVEE

-453 LENVNLHFRVNM
+453 LENANLHFRVNM
-465 KDQLSDK
+465 KDKLSDK

-513 SGVKFRLANSVEIGA
+513 SGVKFRLANNVEIGA

-542 DYYLIGE
+542 EYYLIGE
-549 KAHFIPDVPSNV
+549 KAHIIPDVPSNV
-561 KNDVPTL
+561 KNDVPAL
-568 LKPGNMKTQKGVS
+568 SKPSMKTQKGVS
-581 GNSINLQNSNV
+581 GNSINLQNSNL
-592 EISPINS
+592 EILPINS
-599 KKYTAELTQG
+599 KNYTAELTQG

-651 KIDAETSTEAILKIE
+651 KINAETSTGAILKVE
-666 RKNAISNV
+666 RTSANANA

-729 KLYLE
+729 KLYLD

-746 SGKGIFHIKGDIIH
+746 SGKGVFHIKGDMIH
-760 EGDNGVNLTFEK
+760 EGDNGVNLTLEN
-772 GSFVESSSIQFDE
+772 GSFIESSSIQFDE

-816 RIFLY
+816 RVFLY
-821 TSKQESEEI
+821 TSNQEAEEI
-830 RNGDANKSIDQV
+830 KNGDANKSIDQV
-842 INEVTLGNN
+842 INGITLGNN

-873 LKDNLGDHIVV
+873 LKDNLGDHIVI

-908 DSINR
+908 DNISR
-913 SIRFFTG
+913 SVRFFTG
-920 KLADGFVWKVANPL
+920 KLADGFVWKVAHPL
-934 EVGAYIYDTT
+934 EVGAYVYDTT

-956 VTFNLQEKR
+956 VTFNLKEQR
-965 RRKAKLTSTAMGF
+965 RRQAKLTSTAKGF

-1026 KSNAKSVFVGF
+1026 KSNAKSVYVGF

-1048 AGVFLGNT
+1048 AGIFLGNT
-1056 SSSKKYN
+1056 SASKKYD

-1071 EIFHGGAY
+1071 QIFHGGAY

-1121 MAAFRFGKKLYPF
+1121 MAAFRFGRKFYPF

-1143 AIQVSYGEIDNV
+1143 AIQVSYGEIDNI

-1162 LNTKI
+1162 LKTRL

-1179 KLGFKTNALNTYV
+1179 KLGFKKNNLNTYV
-1192 KAGVSKE
+1192 KAGISKE
-1199 FLGDTDFLFNTSG
+1199 FLGDTDFLFNTQG
-1212 DERRQVDKGIVT
+1212 DERRQVDNGIVT
-1224 FGAGL
+1224 LGAGL
-1229 EYHIGDHSISL
+1229 EYRIGEHSVSV

>member
-1 MNYKK
+1 MSKK
-6 LMMFTMFLLSLSSYG
+6 LTMLAIFLISLSSYS
-21 EIRIKENGVYK
+21 EIRIKENDIYK
-32 DSLKNQN
+32 DSLKNQSN
-39 SIRLVGNP
+39 IRLVGDP

-67 DTKTQPDIIKN
+67 DTKTQPDIITN

-85 AKFTLLGDISNYPNS
+85 AKFALIGDISNYPNS
-100 HRVGIIENS
+100 HRVGIVENS

-116 KNYNIKDDPSADF
+116 KDYNIKDNPSSEF
-129 GNKMEVKFGKMIL
+129 GNTMEIKFGKVIL

-147 IDEDKATNIEVNAD
+147 IDEDKATNIEIYND
-161 PNDPEYDGALF
+161 PNGPEYGGEL
-172 FAQKNPKNLTSLSIE
+172 FAQKNPKNLTGLSIE
-187 RDFPAPLGVYDIKL
+187 RDLLTAHGVYDLKL
-201 NGDIKVK
+201 NGDIKLAITT
-208 FSVVNP
+208 VNP
-214 SNQKGPGI
+214 SNPRGPSLYY
-222 FHGEGSNPVLKFG
+222 GEGATPVLKFG
-235 KNTRSKFRDL
+235 KNTRSKFRSL
-245 DIFGTPGVDAK
+245 EAFAMPGFDAK
-256 GMLFGDVKDIHT
+256 GMVYGDVRDEHV

-273 SEVEMESLSST
+273 SEVEMQDFSAASV
-284 GANIRFNGGKVKIHS
+284 NVRFNGGKVKMHGT
-299 SVNYLNIEAKIFD
+299 VNYLNIETKIFENTAS
-312 IGSGII
+312 IV
-318 KGKAIFDLKGGAIQ
+318 KGKAVFDLKGGSIE
-332 NAESTGIL
+332 NAESANFF
-340 TANDRD
+340 TASDRS
-346 EAKSH
+346 ESLGH
-351 HIIDLEM
+351 HLIDLEM

-369 LNGNVYDNE
+369 LNGNDYDNE
-378 NPSKILT
+378 DPAKIMT
-385 TILKPEEN
+385 TTLKPEED
-393 RATFRLQFD
+393 RAPFRLQFD

-433 NQKLNS
+433 NQKLSS

-453 LENVNLHFRVNM
+453 LENTNLHFRVNM
-465 KDQLSDK
+465 KEQLSDK
-472 MVVKHNTISGTG
+472 MIVENNTISGTG
-484 GTIYVKNSGSTDTT
+484 GTIYVKNSGSTDTN
-498 GREKVVLIEAKKGVD
+498 GREKVVLIQAKKGVD
-513 SGVKFRLANSVEIGA
+513 SGVKFKLANNVEIGA

-549 KAHFIPDVPSNV
+549 KAHIIPDVPSNV

-568 LKPGNMKTQKGVS
+568 LKPGNIKTQKGVS
-581 GNSINLQNSNV
+581 GNSINLQNSNL

-599 KKYTAELTQG
+599 KTYTAELTGG
-609 NINLTNSTLWVEQ
+609 NINLTNSTLLVEE

-633 NIKNSSMV
+633 TIKDSAML

-651 KIDAETSTEAILKIE
+651 KIDAETSTGAILKVE
-666 RKNAISNV
+666 RTSANANA

-680 VNGTFKVIGNKT
+680 VNGTLKVIGNKT
-692 TPNAITLGKNTVT
+692 SPSAITLGKNTVT

-729 KLYLE
+729 KLYLD

-746 SGKGIFHIKGDIIH
+746 SGKGVFHIKGDMIH
-760 EGDNGVNLTFEK
+760 EGDNGVNLTLEN
-772 GSFVESSSIQFDE
+772 GSFIESSSIQFDE

-794 KSGSELRIS
+794 KAGSELRLN

-816 RIFLY
+816 RVYLY
-821 TSKQESEEI
+821 TSEQEAEEI
-830 RNGDANKSIDQV
+830 KKEGTDKNIVKIK
-842 INEVTLGNN
+842 NN
-851 ANTVTLTGVVE
+851 ANTITFTGEVE

-873 LKDNLGDHIVV
+873 LKDNLGDNIVI

-889 LLKGTGATL
+889 LLKGKGATL

-908 DSINR
+908 DNISR

-920 KLADGFVWKVANPL
+920 KLANGFTWKIAHPL
-934 EVGAYIYDTT
+934 EVGAYVYDTT
-944 LSQTKDDKGITR
+944 LSQIKDEKGITR
-956 VTFNLQEKR
+956 VIFNLQEKR

-978 MENTYADY
+978 MENTYTDY
-986 FQELGTVDDVFKG
+986 FQELGTVDEVFKG
-999 MSNIEFTKKDSVW
+999 MNDIEFSKKDSVW

-1037 DRQIGQIEDLH
+1037 DRQLGQVEDLH
-1048 AGVFLGNT
+1048 AGIFVGNT
-1056 SSSKKYN
+1056 SSSKKYDVYN
-1063 IYSGDGKS
+1063 GDGKS
-1071 EIFHGGAY
+1071 EIFHGGFY
-1079 LSYRSMLG
+1079 LSYRNMLG
-1087 DGDFI
+1087 NGDFI
-1092 LKYSKGKTEYS
+1092 LKYSKGKTEYG

-1121 MAAFRFGKKLYPF
+1121 MAAFRFGRKFYPF

-1143 AIQVSYGEIDNV
+1143 AIQVSYGEIDNI

-1162 LNTKI
+1162 LKTRL

-1179 KLGFKTNALNTYV
+1179 KLGFKKNNLNTYV
-1192 KAGVSKE
+1192 KAGISKE
-1199 FLGDTDFLFNTSG
+1199 FLGDTDFLFNTQG
-1212 DERRQVDKGIVT
+1212 DERRQVDNGIVT
-1224 FGAGL
+1224 LGAGL
-1229 EYHIGDHSISL
+1229 EYRIGEHSVSV

>member
-21 EIRIKENGVYK
+21 EIRIKENEVYK

-56 GVIFDFMKKSE
+56 GIIFDFMKKSE
-67 DTKTQPDIIKN
+67 DTKTQPDIIRN

-85 AKFTLLGDISNYPNS
+85 AKFALIGDISNYLNS

-116 KNYNIKDDPSADF
+116 KDYNIKDDPSSEF
-129 GNKMEVKFGKMIL
+129 GNKMEIKFGKVIL

-147 IDEDKATNIEVNAD
+147 IDEDKATNIEINNN
-161 PNDPEYDGALF
+161 PNGPEYGEL
-172 FAQKNPKNLTSLSIE
+172 FAQKNPKNLTGFIIE
-187 RDFPAPLGVYDIKL
+187 RDFPAPLGVYDIKI
-201 NGDIKVK
+201 NGDIKLAITT
-208 FSVVNP
+208 VNP
-214 SNQKGPGI
+214 SNQRG
-222 FHGEGSNPVLKFG
+222 HNLYYGEGATPVLKFG
-235 KNTRSKFRDL
+235 KNTRSKFRTL
-245 DIFGTPGVDAK
+245 EAFAMPGFDAK
-256 GMLFGDVKDIHT
+256 GMVYGDVRDTHV

-273 SEVEMESLSST
+273 SEVEMQDLSVGST
-284 GANIRFNGGKVKIHS
+284 NVIFNGGKVKMHGT
-299 SVNYLNIEAKIFD
+299 VNYLNIETKILENTA
-312 IGSGII
+312 GII
-318 KGKAIFDLKGGAIQ
+318 KGKAVFDLKGGSIE
-332 NAESTGIL
+332 NSESTNFF
-340 TANDRD
+340 TASDRS
-346 EAKSH
+346 ESLSH
-351 HIIDLEM
+351 HLIDLEM

-369 LNGNVYDNE
+369 LNGNDYDNE
-378 NPSKILT
+378 NPSKIFT
-385 TILKPEEN
+385 TILKPEED
-393 RATFRLQFD
+393 RAPFRLQFD

-410 YVNEADLTMKQG
+410 YVNESDLTMKQG
-422 SHLYMYREGEE
+422 SHLYMYREAEE

-453 LENVNLHFRVNM
+453 LENANLHFRVNM
-465 KDQLSDK
+465 KDKLSDK

-513 SGVKFRLANSVEIGA
+513 SGVKFRLANNVEIGA

-542 DYYLIGE
+542 EYYLIGE
-549 KAHFIPDVPSNV
+549 KAHIIPDVPSNV
-561 KNDVPTL
+561 KNDVPAL
-568 LKPGNMKTQKGVS
+568 SKPSMKTQKGVS
-581 GNSINLQNSNV
+581 GNSINLQNSNL
-592 EISPINS
+592 EILPINS
-599 KKYTAELTQG
+599 KNYTAELTQG
-609 NINLTNSTLWVEQ
+609 NINLTNSTLWIEQ

-651 KIDAETSTEAILKIE
+651 KIDAETSTGAILKVE
-666 RKNAISNV
+666 RTSANANA

-680 VNGTFKVIGNKT
+680 VNGTFKIIGNKT

-729 KLYLE
+729 KLYLD

-746 SGKGIFHIKGDIIH
+746 SGKGVFHIKGDMIH
-760 EGDNGVNLTFEK
+760 EGDNGVNLTLEN
-772 GSFVESSSIQFDE
+772 GSFIESSSIQFDE

-816 RIFLY
+816 RVFLY
-821 TSKQESEEI
+821 TSNQEAEEI
-830 RNGDANKSIDQV
+830 KNGDANKSIDQV
-842 INEVTLGNN
+842 INSITLGNN

-873 LKDNLGDHIVV
+873 LKDNLGDHIVI

-908 DSINR
+908 DNISR
-913 SIRFFTG
+913 SVRFFTG
-920 KLADGFVWKVANPL
+920 KLADGFVWKVAHPL
-934 EVGAYIYDTT
+934 EVGAYVYDTT

-956 VTFNLQEKR
+956 VTFNLKEQR
-965 RRKAKLTSTAMGF
+965 RRQAKLTSTAKGF

-1026 KSNAKSVFVGF
+1026 KSNAKSVYVGF

-1048 AGVFLGNT
+1048 AGIFLGNT
-1056 SSSKKYN
+1056 SASKKYD

-1071 EIFHGGAY
+1071 QIFHGGAY

-1092 LKYSKGKTEYS
+1092 LKYSKGKTEYG

-1121 MAAFRFGKKLYPF
+1121 MAAFRFGRKFYPF

-1212 DERRQVDKGIVT
+1212 DERRQVDKGIAT

>member
-21 EIRIKENGVYK
+21 EIRIKENEVYK

-56 GVIFDFMKKSE
+56 GIIFDFMKKSE
-67 DTKTQPDIIKN
+67 DTKTQPDIIRN

-85 AKFTLLGDISNYPNS
+85 AKFALIGDISNYPNS

-116 KNYNIKDDPSADF
+116 KDYNIKDDPSSEF
-129 GNKMEVKFGKMIL
+129 GNKMEIKFGKVIL

-147 IDEDKATNIEVNAD
+147 IDEDKATNIEINNN
-161 PNDPEYDGALF
+161 PNGPEYGEL
-172 FAQKNPKNLTSLSIE
+172 FAQKNPKNLTGFIIE
-187 RDFPAPLGVYDIKL
+187 RDFPAPLGVYDIKI
-201 NGDIKVK
+201 NGDIKLAITT
-208 FSVVNP
+208 VNP
-214 SNQKGPGI
+214 SNQRG
-222 FHGEGSNPVLKFG
+222 HNLYYGEGATPVLKFG
-235 KNTRSKFRDL
+235 KNTRSKFRTL
-245 DIFGTPGVDAK
+245 EAFAMPGFDAK
-256 GMLFGDVKDIHT
+256 GMVYGDVRDTHV

-273 SEVEMESLSST
+273 SEVEMQDLSVGST
-284 GANIRFNGGKVKIHS
+284 NVIFNGGKVKMHGT
-299 SVNYLNIEAKIFD
+299 VNYLNIETKILENTA
-312 IGSGII
+312 GII
-318 KGKAIFDLKGGAIQ
+318 KGKAVFDLKGGSIE
-332 NAESTGIL
+332 NSESTNFF
-340 TANDRD
+340 TASDRS
-346 EAKSH
+346 ESLSH
-351 HIIDLEM
+351 HLIDLEM

-369 LNGNVYDNE
+369 LNGNDYDNE

-385 TILKPEEN
+385 TILKPEED
-393 RATFRLQFD
+393 RAPFRLQFD

-410 YVNEADLTMKQG
+410 YVNESDLTMKQG
-422 SHLYMYREGEE
+422 SHLYMYREAEE

-453 LENVNLHFRVNM
+453 LENANLHFRVNM
-465 KDQLSDK
+465 KDKLSDK

-513 SGVKFRLANSVEIGA
+513 SGVKFRLANNVEIGA

-542 DYYLIGE
+542 EYYLIGE
-549 KAHFIPDVPSNV
+549 KAHIIPDVPSNV
-561 KNDVPTL
+561 KNDVPAL
-568 LKPGNMKTQKGVS
+568 SKPSMKTQKGVS
-581 GNSINLQNSNV
+581 GNSINLQNSNL
-592 EISPINS
+592 EILPINS
-599 KKYTAELTQG
+599 KNYTAELTQG

-651 KIDAETSTEAILKIE
+651 KIDAETSTGAILKVE
-666 RKNAISNV
+666 RTSANANA

-729 KLYLE
+729 KLYLD

-746 SGKGIFHIKGDIIH
+746 SGKGVFHIKGDMIH
-760 EGDNGVNLTFEK
+760 EGDNGVNLTLEN
-772 GSFVESSSIQFDE
+772 GSFIESSSIQFDE

-816 RIFLY
+816 RVFLY
-821 TSKQESEEI
+821 TSNQEAEEI
-830 RNGDANKSIDQV
+830 KNGDANKSIDQV
-842 INEVTLGNN
+842 INGITLGNN

-873 LKDNLGDHIVV
+873 LKDNLGDHIVI

-908 DSINR
+908 DNISR
-913 SIRFFTG
+913 SVRFFTG
-920 KLADGFVWKVANPL
+920 KLADGFVWKVAHPL
-934 EVGAYIYDTT
+934 EVGAYVYDTT

-956 VTFNLQEKR
+956 VTFNLKEQR
-965 RRKAKLTSTAMGF
+965 RRQAKLTSTAKGF

-1026 KSNAKSVFVGF
+1026 KSNAKSVYVGF

-1048 AGVFLGNT
+1048 AGIFLGNT
-1056 SSSKKYN
+1056 SASKKYD

-1071 EIFHGGAY
+1071 QIFHGGAY

-1121 MAAFRFGKKLYPF
+1121 MAAFRFGRKFYPF

-1240 EVVRKESNLLKDFYQ
+1240 EIVRKESNLLKDFYQ

>member
-21 EIRIKENGVYK
+21 EIRIKENEVYK

-67 DTKTQPDIIKN
+67 DTKTQPDIIRN

-85 AKFTLLGDISNYPNS
+85 AKFALIGDISNYPNS

-116 KNYNIKDDPSADF
+116 KDYNIKDDPSSEF
-129 GNKMEVKFGKMIL
+129 GNKMEIKFGKVIL

-147 IDEDKATNIEVNAD
+147 IDEDKATNIEINNN
-161 PNDPEYDGALF
+161 PNGPEYGEL
-172 FAQKNPKNLTSLSIE
+172 FAQKNPKNLTGFIIE
-187 RDFPAPLGVYDIKL
+187 RDFPAPLGVYDIKI
-201 NGDIKVK
+201 NGDIKLAITT
-208 FSVVNP
+208 VNP
-214 SNQKGPGI
+214 SNQRG
-222 FHGEGSNPVLKFG
+222 HNLYYGEGATPVLKFG
-235 KNTRSKFRDL
+235 KNTRSKFRTL
-245 DIFGTPGVDAK
+245 EAFAMPGFDAK
-256 GMLFGDVKDIHT
+256 GMVYGDVRDTHV

-273 SEVEMESLSST
+273 SEVEMQDLSVGST
-284 GANIRFNGGKVKIHS
+284 NVIFNGGKVKMHGT
-299 SVNYLNIEAKIFD
+299 VNYLNIETKILENTA
-312 IGSGII
+312 GII
-318 KGKAIFDLKGGAIQ
+318 KGKAVFDLKGGSIE
-332 NAESTGIL
+332 NSESTNFF
-340 TANDRD
+340 TASDRS
-346 EAKSH
+346 ESLSH
-351 HIIDLEM
+351 HLIDLEM

-369 LNGNVYDNE
+369 LNGNDYDNE

-385 TILKPEEN
+385 TILKPEED
-393 RATFRLQFD
+393 RAPFRLQFD

-410 YVNEADLTMKQG
+410 YVNESDLTMKQG
-422 SHLYMYREGEE
+422 SHLYMYREAEE

-453 LENVNLHFRVNM
+453 LENTNLHFRVNM
-465 KDQLSDK
+465 KDKLSDK

-513 SGVKFRLANSVEIGA
+513 SGVKFRLANNVEIGA

-542 DYYLIGE
+542 EYYLIGE
-549 KAHFIPDVPSNV
+549 KAHIIPDVPSNV
-561 KNDVPTL
+561 KNDVPAL
-568 LKPGNMKTQKGVS
+568 SKPSMKTQKGVS
-581 GNSINLQNSNV
+581 GNSINLKNSNL
-592 EISPINS
+592 EILPINS
-599 KKYTAELTQG
+599 KNYTAELTGG

-651 KIDAETSTEAILKIE
+651 KIDAETSTGAILKVE
-666 RKNAISNV
+666 RTSANANA

-729 KLYLE
+729 KLYLD

-746 SGKGIFHIKGDIIH
+746 SGKGVFHIKGDMIH
-760 EGDNGVNLTFEK
+760 EGDNGVNLTLEN
-772 GSFVESSSIQFDE
+772 GSFIESSSIQFDE

-816 RIFLY
+816 RVFLY
-821 TSKQESEEI
+821 TSNQEAEEI
-830 RNGDANKSIDQV
+830 KNGDANKSIDQV
-842 INEVTLGNN
+842 INGITLGNN

-908 DSINR
+908 DNISR
-913 SIRFFTG
+913 SVRFFTG
-920 KLADGFVWKVANPL
+920 KLADGFVWKVAHPL
-934 EVGAYIYDTT
+934 EVGAYVYDTT

-956 VTFNLQEKR
+956 VTFNLKEQR
-965 RRKAKLTSTAMGF
+965 RRQAKLTSTAKGF

-1026 KSNAKSVFVGF
+1026 KSNAKSVYVGF

-1048 AGVFLGNT
+1048 AGIFLGNT
-1056 SSSKKYN
+1056 SASKKYD

-1071 EIFHGGAY
+1071 QIFHGGAY

-1092 LKYSKGKTEYS
+1092 LKYSKGKTEYG

-1212 DERRQVDKGIVT
+1212 DERRQVDKGIAT

-1240 EVVRKESNLLKDFYQ
+1240 EIVRKESNLLKDFYQ

>member
-1 MNYKK
+1 M
-6 LMMFTMFLLSLSSYG
+6 
-21 EIRIKENGVYK
+21 EI
-32 DSLKNQN
+32 
-39 SIRLVGNP
+39 
-47 VHTGYGVKT
+47 
-56 GVIFDFMKKSE
+56 
-67 DTKTQPDIIKN
+67 
-78 KNISLKD
+78 
-85 AKFTLLGDISNYPNS
+85 
-100 HRVGIIENS
+100 
-109 KITFEKG
+109 
-116 KNYNIKDDPSADF
+116 
-129 GNKMEVKFGKMIL
+129 KFGKVIL

-147 IDEDKATNIEVNAD
+147 IDEDKATNIEINNN
-161 PNDPEYDGALF
+161 PNGPEYGGEL
-172 FAQKNPKNLTSLSIE
+172 FAQKNPKNLTGFIIE
-187 RDFPAPLGVYDIKL
+187 RDFPAPLGVYDIKI
-201 NGDIKVK
+201 NGDIKLDITT
-208 FSVVNP
+208 VNSSNPRGP
-214 SNQKGPGI
+214 SLYY
-222 FHGEGSNPVLKFG
+222 GEGATPVLKFG
-235 KNTRSKFRDL
+235 KNTRSKFRTL
-245 DIFGTPGVDAK
+245 EAFAMPGFDAK
-256 GMLFGDVKDIHT
+256 GMVYGDVRDTHV

-273 SEVEMESLSST
+273 SEVEMQDLSVGST
-284 GANIRFNGGKVKIHS
+284 NVIFNGGKVKMHGT
-299 SVNYLNIEAKIFD
+299 VNYLNIETKILENTA
-312 IGSGII
+312 GII
-318 KGKAIFDLKGGAIQ
+318 KGKAVFDLKGGSIE
-332 NAESTGIL
+332 NSESANFF
-340 TANDRD
+340 TARDRS
-346 EAKSH
+346 ESLGH
-351 HIIDLEM
+351 HLIDLEM

-369 LNGNVYDNE
+369 LNGNDYDNE

-385 TILKPEEN
+385 TILKPEED
-393 RATFRLQFD
+393 RAPFRLQFD

-410 YVNEADLTMKQG
+410 YVNESDLTMKQG
-422 SHLYMYREGEE
+422 SHLYMYREAEE

-453 LENVNLHFRVNM
+453 LENANLHFRVNM
-465 KDQLSDK
+465 KDKLSDK

-513 SGVKFRLANSVEIGA
+513 SGVKFRLANNVEIGA

-542 DYYLIGE
+542 EYYLIGE
-549 KAHFIPDVPSNV
+549 KAHIIPDVPSNV
-561 KNDVPTL
+561 KNDVPAL
-568 LKPGNMKTQKGVS
+568 SKPSMKTQKGVS
-581 GNSINLQNSNV
+581 GNSINLQNSNL
-592 EISPINS
+592 EILPINS
-599 KKYTAELTQG
+599 KNYTAELTQG

-651 KIDAETSTEAILKIE
+651 RIDAETSTGAILKVE
-666 RKNAISNV
+666 RTSANANA

-729 KLYLE
+729 KLYLD

-746 SGKGIFHIKGDIIH
+746 SGKGVFHIKGDMIH
-760 EGDNGVNLTFEK
+760 EGDNGVNLTLEN
-772 GSFVESSSIQFDE
+772 GSFIESSSIQFDE

-816 RIFLY
+816 RVFLY
-821 TSKQESEEI
+821 TSNQEAEEI
-830 RNGDANKSIDQV
+830 KNGDANKSIDQV
-842 INEVTLGNN
+842 INGITLGNN

-873 LKDNLGDHIVV
+873 LKDNLGDHIVI

-908 DSINR
+908 DNISR
-913 SIRFFTG
+913 SVRFFTG
-920 KLADGFVWKVANPL
+920 KLADGFVWKVAHPL
-934 EVGAYIYDTT
+934 EVGAYVYDTT

-956 VTFNLQEKR
+956 VTFNLKEQR
-965 RRKAKLTSTAMGF
+965 RRQAKLTSTAKGF

-1026 KSNAKSVFVGF
+1026 KSNAKSVYVGF

-1048 AGVFLGNT
+1048 AGIFLGNT
-1056 SSSKKYN
+1056 SASKKYD

-1071 EIFHGGAY
+1071 QIFHGGAY

-1121 MAAFRFGKKLYPF
+1121 MAAFRFGRKFYPF

-1212 DERRQVDKGIVT
+1212 DERRQVDKGIAT

>member
-1 MNYKK
+1 MSKK
-6 LMMFTMFLLSLSSYG
+6 LTMLAIFLISLSSYS
-21 EIRIKENGVYK
+21 EIRIKENDIYK
-32 DSLKNQN
+32 DSLKNQSN
-39 SIRLVGNP
+39 IRLVGDP

-67 DTKTQPDIIKN
+67 DTKTQPDIITN

-85 AKFTLLGDISNYPNS
+85 AKFALIGDISNYPIS
-100 HRVGIIENS
+100 HRVGIVENS

-116 KNYNIKDDPSADF
+116 KDYNIKDNPSSEF
-129 GNKMEVKFGKMIL
+129 GNTMEIKFGKVIL

-147 IDEDKATNIEVNAD
+147 IDEDKATNIEIYND
-161 PNDPEYDGALF
+161 PNGPEYGGEL
-172 FAQKNPKNLTSLSIE
+172 FAQKNPKNLTGLSIE
-187 RDFPAPLGVYDIKL
+187 RDLLTAHGVYDLKL
-201 NGDIKVK
+201 NGDIKLAITT
-208 FSVVNP
+208 VNP
-214 SNQKGPGI
+214 SNQRGPSLYY
-222 FHGEGSNPVLKFG
+222 GEGATPVLKFG
-235 KNTRSKFRDL
+235 KNTRSKFRSL
-245 DIFGTPGVDAK
+245 EAFAMPGFDAK
-256 GMLFGDVKDIHT
+256 GMVYGDVRDEHV

-273 SEVEMESLSST
+273 SEVEMQDFSAASV
-284 GANIRFNGGKVKIHS
+284 NVRFNGGKVKIHS
-299 SVNYLNIEAKIFD
+299 TVNYLNYETKIFENTAS
-312 IGSGII
+312 IV
-318 KGKAIFDLKGGAIQ
+318 KGKAVFDLKGGSIE
-332 NAESTGIL
+332 NAESANFF
-340 TANDRD
+340 TASDRS
-346 EAKSH
+346 ESLAH
-351 HIIDLEM
+351 HLIDLEM

-369 LNGNVYDNE
+369 LNGNDYDNE
-378 NPSKILT
+378 DPAKIMT
-385 TILKPEEN
+385 TTLKPEED
-393 RATFRLQFD
+393 RAPFRLQFD

-433 NQKLNS
+433 NQKLSS
-439 TNKGNPVEMRGKLK
+439 TNKPNQVEMRGKLK
-453 LENVNLHFRVNM
+453 LENTNLHFRINM
-465 KDQLSDK
+465 KEQLSDK
-472 MVVKHNTISGTG
+472 MIVENNTISGTG
-484 GTIYVKNSGSTDTT
+484 GTIYVKNSGSTDTN
-498 GREKVVLIEAKKGVD
+498 GREKVVLIQAKKGVD
-513 SGVKFRLANSVEIGA
+513 SGVKFKLANNVEIGA

-549 KAHFIPDVPSNV
+549 KAHIIPDVPSNV

-581 GNSINLQNSNV
+581 GNSLNLQNSNV

-651 KIDAETSTEAILKIE
+651 KIDAETSTGAILKVE
-666 RKNAISNV
+666 RTSANANA

-760 EGDNGVNLTFEK
+760 EGDNGVNLTFDK

-842 INEVTLGNN
+842 INDVTLGNN
-851 ANTVTLTGVVE
+851 ANTVTFTGVVE

-908 DSINR
+908 DSVNR

-944 LSQTKDDKGITR
+944 LSQTKDNKGITR

-1048 AGVFLGNT
+1048 AGIFLGNT

-1092 LKYSKGKTEYS
+1092 LKYSKGKTEYG

-1212 DERRQVDKGIVT
+1212 DERRQVDKGIAT

>member
-21 EIRIKENGVYK
+21 EIRIKENEVYK

-56 GVIFDFMKKSE
+56 GIIFDFMKKSE
-67 DTKTQPDIIKN
+67 DTKTQPDIIRN

-85 AKFTLLGDISNYPNS
+85 AKFALIGDISNYPNS

-116 KNYNIKDDPSADF
+116 KDYNIKDDPSSEF
-129 GNKMEVKFGKMIL
+129 GNKMEIKFGKVIL

-147 IDEDKATNIEVNAD
+147 IDEDKATNIEINNN
-161 PNDPEYDGALF
+161 PNGPEYGEL
-172 FAQKNPKNLTSLSIE
+172 FAQKNPKNLTGFIIE
-187 RDFPAPLGVYDIKL
+187 RDFPAPLGVYDIKI
-201 NGDIKVK
+201 NGDIKLAITT
-208 FSVVNP
+208 VNP
-214 SNQKGPGI
+214 SNQRG
-222 FHGEGSNPVLKFG
+222 HNLYYGEGATPVLKFG
-235 KNTRSKFRDL
+235 KNTRSKFRTL
-245 DIFGTPGVDAK
+245 EAFAMPGFDAK
-256 GMLFGDVKDIHT
+256 GMVYGDVRDTHV

-273 SEVEMESLSST
+273 SEVEMQDLSVGST
-284 GANIRFNGGKVKIHS
+284 NVIFNGGKVKMHGT
-299 SVNYLNIEAKIFD
+299 VNYLNIETKILENTA
-312 IGSGII
+312 GII
-318 KGKAIFDLKGGAIQ
+318 KGKAVFDLKGGSIE
-332 NAESTGIL
+332 NSESTNFF
-340 TANDRD
+340 TASDRS
-346 EAKSH
+346 ESLSH
-351 HIIDLEM
+351 HLIDLEM

-369 LNGNVYDNE
+369 LNGNDYDNE

-385 TILKPEEN
+385 TILKPEED
-393 RATFRLQFD
+393 RAPFRLQFD

-410 YVNEADLTMKQG
+410 YVNESDLTMKQG
-422 SHLYMYREGEE
+422 SHLYMYREAEE

-513 SGVKFRLANSVEIGA
+513 SGVKFRLANNVEIGA

-542 DYYLIGE
+542 EYYLIGE
-549 KAHFIPDVPSNV
+549 KAHIIPDVPSNV
-561 KNDVPTL
+561 KNDVPAL
-568 LKPGNMKTQKGVS
+568 SKPSMKTQKGVS
-581 GNSINLQNSNV
+581 GNSINLQNSNL
-592 EISPINS
+592 EILPINS
-599 KKYTAELTQG
+599 KNYTAELTQG

-651 KIDAETSTEAILKIE
+651 RIDAETSTGAILKVE
-666 RKNAISNV
+666 RTSANANA

-729 KLYLE
+729 KLYLD

-746 SGKGIFHIKGDIIH
+746 SGKGVFHIKGDMIH
-760 EGDNGVNLTFEK
+760 EGDNGVNLTLEN
-772 GSFVESSSIQFDE
+772 GSFIESSSIQFDE

-816 RIFLY
+816 RVFLY
-821 TSKQESEEI
+821 TSNQEAEEI
-830 RNGDANKSIDQV
+830 KNGDANKSIDQV
-842 INEVTLGNN
+842 INGITLGNN

-873 LKDNLGDHIVV
+873 LKDNLGDHIVI

-908 DSINR
+908 DNISR
-913 SIRFFTG
+913 SVRFFTG
-920 KLADGFVWKVANPL
+920 KLADGFVWKVAHPL
-934 EVGAYIYDTT
+934 EVGAYVYDTT

-956 VTFNLQEKR
+956 VTFNLKEQR
-965 RRKAKLTSTAMGF
+965 RRQAKLTSTAKGF

-1026 KSNAKSVFVGF
+1026 KSNAKSVYVGF

-1048 AGVFLGNT
+1048 AGIFLGNT
-1056 SSSKKYN
+1056 SASKKYD

-1071 EIFHGGAY
+1071 QIFHGGAY

-1121 MAAFRFGKKLYPF
+1121 MAAFRFGRKFYPF

-1212 DERRQVDKGIVT
+1212 DERRQVDKGIAT

>member
-1 MNYKK
+1 
-6 LMMFTMFLLSLSSYG
+6 
-21 EIRIKENGVYK
+21 
-32 DSLKNQN
+32 
-39 SIRLVGNP
+39 
-47 VHTGYGVKT
+47 
-56 GVIFDFMKKSE
+56 
-67 DTKTQPDIIKN
+67 
-78 KNISLKD
+78 
-85 AKFTLLGDISNYPNS
+85 
-100 HRVGIIENS
+100 
-109 KITFEKG
+109 
-116 KNYNIKDDPSADF
+116 
-129 GNKMEVKFGKMIL
+129 
-142 KNSQI
+142 
-147 IDEDKATNIEVNAD
+147 
-161 PNDPEYDGALF
+161 
-172 FAQKNPKNLTSLSIE
+172 
-187 RDFPAPLGVYDIKL
+187 
-201 NGDIKVK
+201 
-208 FSVVNP
+208 
-214 SNQKGPGI
+214 
-222 FHGEGSNPVLKFG
+222 
-235 KNTRSKFRDL
+235 
-245 DIFGTPGVDAK
+245 
-256 GMLFGDVKDIHT
+256 
-268 IFDEG
+268 
-273 SEVEMESLSST
+273 
-284 GANIRFNGGKVKIHS
+284 
-299 SVNYLNIEAKIFD
+299 
-312 IGSGII
+312 
-318 KGKAIFDLKGGAIQ
+318 
-332 NAESTGIL
+332 
-340 TANDRD
+340 
-346 EAKSH
+346 
-351 HIIDLEM
+351 
-358 LPESKVDVGMI
+358 
-369 LNGNVYDNE
+369 
-378 NPSKILT
+378 
-385 TILKPEEN
+385 
-393 RATFRLQFD
+393 
-402 NNTKLYLK
+402 
-410 YVNEADLTMKQG
+410 
-422 SHLYMYREGEE
+422 
-433 NQKLNS
+433 
-439 TNKGNPVEMRGKLK
+439 
-453 LENVNLHFRVNM
+453 
-465 KDQLSDK
+465 
-472 MVVKHNTISGTG
+472 
-484 GTIYVKNSGSTDTT
+484 
-498 GREKVVLIEAKKGVD
+498 
-513 SGVKFRLANSVEIGA
+513 
-528 YEYVLD
+528 
-534 NSLVGSGR
+534 
-542 DYYLIGE
+542 
-549 KAHFIPDVPSNV
+549 
-561 KNDVPTL
+561 
-568 LKPGNMKTQKGVS
+568 
-581 GNSINLQNSNV
+581 
-592 EISPINS
+592 
-599 KKYTAELTQG
+599 
-609 NINLTNSTLWVEQ
+609 
-622 GRGLKLKNTPI
+622 
-633 NIKNSSMV
+633 
-641 INTKDTNSGV
+641 
-651 KIDAETSTEAILKIE
+651 
-666 RKNAISNV
+666 
-674 NHRDLF
+674 
-680 VNGTFKVIGNKT
+680 
-692 TPNAITLGKNTVT
+692 
-705 QIYNPKGDT
+705 
-714 ALDLRNTSMKIEDGA
+714 
-729 KLYLE
+729 
-734 GKRALNSKNSNI
+734 
-746 SGKGIFHIKGDIIH
+746 
-760 EGDNGVNLTFEK
+760 
-772 GSFVESSSIQFDE
+772 
-785 SNVGSSLRF
+785 
-794 KSGSELRIS
+794 
-803 NLSNAKMTFDKGS
+803 MTFDKGS

-842 INEVTLGNN
+842 INDVTLGNN

-1048 AGVFLGNT
+1048 AGIFLGNT

-1092 LKYSKGKTEYS
+1092 LKYSKGKTEYG

-1240 EVVRKESNLLKDFYQ
+1240 EIVRKESNLLKDFYQ

>member
-21 EIRIKENGVYK
+21 EIRIKENEVYK

-56 GVIFDFMKKSE
+56 GIIFDFMKKSE
-67 DTKTQPDIIKN
+67 DTKTQPDIIRN

-85 AKFTLLGDISNYPNS
+85 AKFALIGDISNYPNS

-116 KNYNIKDDPSADF
+116 KDYNIKDDPSSEF
-129 GNKMEVKFGKMIL
+129 GNKMEIKFGKVIL

-147 IDEDKATNIEVNAD
+147 IDEDKATNIEINNN
-161 PNDPEYDGALF
+161 PNGPEYGEL
-172 FAQKNPKNLTSLSIE
+172 FAQKNPKNLTGFIIE
-187 RDFPAPLGVYDIKL
+187 RDFPAPLGVYDIKI
-201 NGDIKVK
+201 NGDIKLAITT
-208 FSVVNP
+208 VNP
-214 SNQKGPGI
+214 SNQRG
-222 FHGEGSNPVLKFG
+222 HNLYYGEGATPVLKFG
-235 KNTRSKFRDL
+235 KNTRSKFRTL
-245 DIFGTPGVDAK
+245 EAFAMPGFDAK
-256 GMLFGDVKDIHT
+256 GMVYGDVRDTHV

-273 SEVEMESLSST
+273 SEVEMQDLSVGST
-284 GANIRFNGGKVKIHS
+284 NVIFNGGKVKMHGT
-299 SVNYLNIEAKIFD
+299 VNYLNIETKILENTA
-312 IGSGII
+312 GII
-318 KGKAIFDLKGGAIQ
+318 KGKAVFDLKGGSIE
-332 NAESTGIL
+332 NSESTNFF
-340 TANDRD
+340 TASDRS
-346 EAKSH
+346 ESLSH
-351 HIIDLEM
+351 HLIDLEM

-369 LNGNVYDNE
+369 LNGNDYDNE

-385 TILKPEEN
+385 TILKPEED
-393 RATFRLQFD
+393 RAPFRLQFD

-410 YVNEADLTMKQG
+410 YVNESDLTMKQG
-422 SHLYMYREGEE
+422 SHLYMYREVEE

-453 LENVNLHFRVNM
+453 LENANLHFRVNM
-465 KDQLSDK
+465 KDKLSDK

-513 SGVKFRLANSVEIGA
+513 SGVKFRLANNVEIGA

-542 DYYLIGE
+542 EYYLIGE
-549 KAHFIPDVPSNV
+549 KAHIIPDVPSNV
-561 KNDVPTL
+561 KNDVPAL
-568 LKPGNMKTQKGVS
+568 SKPSMKTQKGVS
-581 GNSINLQNSNV
+581 GNSINLQNSNL
-592 EISPINS
+592 EILPINS
-599 KKYTAELTQG
+599 KNYTAELTQG

-651 KIDAETSTEAILKIE
+651 KINAETSTGAILKVE
-666 RKNAISNV
+666 RTSANANA

-729 KLYLE
+729 KLYLD

-746 SGKGIFHIKGDIIH
+746 SGKGVFHIKGDMIH
-760 EGDNGVNLTFEK
+760 EGDNGVNLTLEN
-772 GSFVESSSIQFDE
+772 GSFIESSSIQFDE

-816 RIFLY
+816 RVFLY
-821 TSKQESEEI
+821 TSNQEAEEI
-830 RNGDANKSIDQV
+830 KNGDANKSIDQV
-842 INEVTLGNN
+842 INGITLGNN

-873 LKDNLGDHIVV
+873 LKDNLGDHIVI

-908 DSINR
+908 DNISR
-913 SIRFFTG
+913 SVRFFTG
-920 KLADGFVWKVANPL
+920 KLADGFVWKVAHPL
-934 EVGAYIYDTT
+934 EVGAYVYDTT

-956 VTFNLQEKR
+956 VTFNLKEQR
-965 RRKAKLTSTAMGF
+965 RRQAKLTSTAKGF

-1026 KSNAKSVFVGF
+1026 KSNAKSVYVGF

-1048 AGVFLGNT
+1048 AGIFLGNT
-1056 SSSKKYN
+1056 SASKKYD

-1071 EIFHGGAY
+1071 QIFHGGAY

-1121 MAAFRFGKKLYPF
+1121 MAAFRFGRKFYPF

-1212 DERRQVDKGIVT
+1212 DERRQVDKGIAT

>member
-1 MNYKK
+1 MSKK
-6 LMMFTMFLLSLSSYG
+6 LTMLAIFLISLSSYS
-21 EIRIKENGVYK
+21 EIRIKENDIYK
-32 DSLKNQN
+32 DSLKNQSN
-39 SIRLVGNP
+39 IRLVGDP

-67 DTKTQPDIIKN
+67 DTKTQPDIITN

-85 AKFTLLGDISNYPNS
+85 AKFALIGDISNYPNS
-100 HRVGIIENS
+100 HRVGIVENS

-116 KNYNIKDDPSADF
+116 KDYNIKDNPSSEF
-129 GNKMEVKFGKMIL
+129 GNTMEIKFGKVIL

-147 IDEDKATNIEVNAD
+147 IDEDKATNIEIYND
-161 PNDPEYDGALF
+161 PNGPEYGGEL
-172 FAQKNPKNLTSLSIE
+172 FAQKNPKNLTGLSIE
-187 RDFPAPLGVYDIKL
+187 RDLLTAHGVYDLKL
-201 NGDIKVK
+201 NGDIKLAITT
-208 FSVVNP
+208 VNP
-214 SNQKGPGI
+214 SNQRGPSLYY
-222 FHGEGSNPVLKFG
+222 GEGATPVLKFG
-235 KNTRSKFRDL
+235 KNTRSKFRSL
-245 DIFGTPGVDAK
+245 EAFAMPGFDAK
-256 GMLFGDVKDIHT
+256 GMVYGDVRDTHV

-273 SEVEMESLSST
+273 SEVEMQDFSAASV
-284 GANIRFNGGKVKIHS
+284 NVRFNGGKVKIHGT
-299 SVNYLNIEAKIFD
+299 VNYLNYETKIFENTAS
-312 IGSGII
+312 IV
-318 KGKAIFDLKGGAIQ
+318 KGKAVFDLKGGSIE
-332 NAESTGIL
+332 NAESANFF
-340 TANDRD
+340 TASDRS
-346 EAKSH
+346 ESLGH
-351 HIIDLEM
+351 HLIDLEM

-369 LNGNVYDNE
+369 LNGNDYDNE
-378 NPSKILT
+378 DPAKIMT
-385 TILKPEEN
+385 TTLKPEED
-393 RATFRLQFD
+393 RAPFRLQFD

-433 NQKLNS
+433 NQKLSS
-439 TNKGNPVEMRGKLK
+439 TNKPNQVEMRGKLK
-453 LENVNLHFRVNM
+453 LENTNLHFRVNM
-465 KDQLSDK
+465 KEQLSDK
-472 MVVKHNTISGTG
+472 MIVENNTISGTG
-484 GTIYVKNSGSTDTT
+484 GTIYVKNSGSTDTN
-498 GREKVVLIEAKKGVD
+498 GREKVVLIQAKKGVD
-513 SGVKFRLANSVEIGA
+513 SGVKFKLANNVEIGA

-549 KAHFIPDVPSNV
+549 KAHIIPDVPSNV

-568 LKPGNMKTQKGVS
+568 LKPGNIRTQKGVS
-581 GNSINLQNSNV
+581 GNSINLQNSNL

-599 KKYTAELTQG
+599 KTYTAELTGG
-609 NINLTNSTLWVEQ
+609 NINLTNSTLLVEE

-633 NIKNSSMV
+633 TIKDSVML

-651 KIDAETSTEAILKIE
+651 KIDAETSTGAILKVE
-666 RKNAISNV
+666 RTSANANA

-692 TPNAITLGKNTVT
+692 SPSAITLGKNTVT

-729 KLYLE
+729 KLYLD

-746 SGKGIFHIKGDIIH
+746 SGKGVFHIKGDMIH
-760 EGDNGVNLTFEK
+760 EGDNGVNLTLEN
-772 GSFVESSSIQFDE
+772 GSFIESSSIQFDE

-794 KSGSELRIS
+794 KAGSELRLN

-816 RIFLY
+816 RVYLY
-821 TSKQESEEI
+821 TSEQEAEEI
-830 RNGDANKSIDQV
+830 KKEGTDKNIAKIK
-842 INEVTLGNN
+842 NN
-851 ANTVTLTGVVE
+851 ANTITFTGEVE

-873 LKDNLGDHIVV
+873 LKDNLGDNIVI

-889 LLKGTGATL
+889 LLKGKGATL

-908 DSINR
+908 DNISR

-920 KLADGFVWKVANPL
+920 KLANGFTWKIAHPL
-934 EVGAYIYDTT
+934 EVGAYVYDTT
-944 LSQTKDDKGITR
+944 LSQIKDEKGITR
-956 VTFNLQEKR
+956 VIFNLQEKR

-986 FQELGTVDDVFKG
+986 FQELGTVDEIFKG
-999 MSNIEFTKKDSVW
+999 MNDIEFSKKDSVW

-1037 DRQIGQIEDLH
+1037 DRQLGQVEDLH
-1048 AGVFLGNT
+1048 AGIFVGNT
-1056 SSSKKYN
+1056 SSSKKYDVYN
-1063 IYSGDGKS
+1063 GDGKS
-1071 EIFHGGAY
+1071 EIFHGGLY
-1079 LSYRSMLG
+1079 LSYRNMLG
-1087 DGDFI
+1087 NGDFI
-1092 LKYSKGKTEYS
+1092 LKYSKGKTEYG

-1121 MAAFRFGKKLYPF
+1121 MAAFRFGRKFYPF

-1143 AIQVSYGEIDNV
+1143 AIQVSYGEIDNI

-1162 LNTKI
+1162 LKTRL

-1179 KLGFKTNALNTYV
+1179 KLGFKKNNLNTYV
-1192 KAGVSKE
+1192 KAGISKE
-1199 FLGDTDFLFNTSG
+1199 FLGDTDFLFNTQG
-1212 DERRQVDKGIVT
+1212 DERRQVDNGIVT
-1224 FGAGL
+1224 LGAGL
-1229 EYHIGDHSISL
+1229 EYRIGEHSVSV

>member
-1 MNYKK
+1 MSKK
-6 LMMFTMFLLSLSSYG
+6 LTMLAIFLISLSSYS
-21 EIRIKENGVYK
+21 EIRIKENDIYK
-32 DSLKNQN
+32 DSLKNQSN
-39 SIRLVGNP
+39 IRLVGDP

-67 DTKTQPDIIKN
+67 DTKTQPDIITN

-85 AKFTLLGDISNYPNS
+85 AKFALIGDISNYPNS
-100 HRVGIIENS
+100 HRVGIVENS

-116 KNYNIKDDPSADF
+116 KDYNIKDNPSSEF
-129 GNKMEVKFGKMIL
+129 GNTMEIKFGKVIL

-147 IDEDKATNIEVNAD
+147 IDEDKATNIEIYND
-161 PNDPEYDGALF
+161 PNGPEYGGEL
-172 FAQKNPKNLTSLSIE
+172 FAQKNPKNLTGLSIE
-187 RDFPAPLGVYDIKL
+187 RDLLTAPGVYDLKL
-201 NGDIKVK
+201 NGDIKLAITT
-208 FSVVNP
+208 VNP
-214 SNQKGPGI
+214 SNPRGPSLYY
-222 FHGEGSNPVLKFG
+222 GEGATPVLKFG
-235 KNTRSKFRDL
+235 KNTRSKFRSL
-245 DIFGTPGVDAK
+245 EAFAMPGFDAK
-256 GMLFGDVKDIHT
+256 GMVYGDVRDTHV

-273 SEVEMESLSST
+273 SEVEMQDFSAASV
-284 GANIRFNGGKVKIHS
+284 NVRFNGGKVKIHGT
-299 SVNYLNIEAKIFD
+299 VNYLNYETKIFENTAS
-312 IGSGII
+312 IV
-318 KGKAIFDLKGGAIQ
+318 KGKAVFDLKGGSIE
-332 NAESTGIL
+332 NAESANFF
-340 TANDRD
+340 TASDRS
-346 EAKSH
+346 ESLAH
-351 HIIDLEM
+351 HLIDLEM

-369 LNGNVYDNE
+369 LNGNDYDNE
-378 NPSKILT
+378 DPAKIMT
-385 TILKPEEN
+385 TTLKPEED
-393 RATFRLQFD
+393 RAPFRLQFD

-433 NQKLNS
+433 NQKLSS
-439 TNKGNPVEMRGKLK
+439 TNKPNQVEMRGKLK
-453 LENVNLHFRVNM
+453 LENTNLHFRINM
-465 KDQLSDK
+465 KEQLSDK
-472 MVVKHNTISGTG
+472 MIVENNTISGTG
-484 GTIYVKNSGSTDTT
+484 GTIYVKNSGSTDTN
-498 GREKVVLIEAKKGVD
+498 GREKVVLIQAKKGVD
-513 SGVKFRLANSVEIGA
+513 SGVKFKLANNVEIGA

-549 KAHFIPDVPSNV
+549 KAHIIPDVPSNV

-568 LKPGNMKTQKGVS
+568 LKPGNIRTQKGVS
-581 GNSINLQNSNV
+581 GNSINLQNSNL

-599 KKYTAELTQG
+599 KTYTAELTGG
-609 NINLTNSTLWVEQ
+609 NINLTNSTLLVEE

-633 NIKNSSMV
+633 TIKDSAML

-651 KIDAETSTEAILKIE
+651 KIDAETSTGTILKVE
-666 RKNAISNV
+666 RTSANANA

-692 TPNAITLGKNTVT
+692 SPSAITLGKNTVT

-729 KLYLE
+729 KLYLD

-746 SGKGIFHIKGDIIH
+746 SGKGVFHIKGDMIH
-760 EGDNGVNLTFEK
+760 EGDNGVNLTLEN
-772 GSFVESSSIQFDE
+772 GSFIESSSIQFDE

-816 RIFLY
+816 RVFLY
-821 TSKQESEEI
+821 TSNQEAEEI
-830 RNGDANKSIDQV
+830 KNGDANKSIDQV
-842 INEVTLGNN
+842 INGITLGNN

-873 LKDNLGDHIVV
+873 LKDNLGDHIVI

-908 DSINR
+908 DNISR
-913 SIRFFTG
+913 SVRFFTG
-920 KLADGFVWKVANPL
+920 KLADGFVWKVAHPL
-934 EVGAYIYDTT
+934 EVGAYVYDTT

-956 VTFNLQEKR
+956 VTFNLKEQR
-965 RRKAKLTSTAMGF
+965 RRQAKLTSTAKGF

-1026 KSNAKSVFVGF
+1026 KSNAKSVYVGF

-1048 AGVFLGNT
+1048 AGIFLGNT
-1056 SSSKKYN
+1056 SASKKYD

-1162 LNTKI
+1162 LKTKI

-1240 EVVRKESNLLKDFYQ
+1240 EIVRKESNLLKDFYQ